1 MYSRTQR
8 IQEEKKQRLRYGI
21 RKFTGLGA
29 ASALLGVG
37 LLTSLSVHA
46 QTKTAEVRYDYV
58 TTEELTEAEKKAIF
72 TELPAQVTEDVTY
85 YLVYRK
91 AGSSILPQTGA
102 NTGVLAGAI
111 GAGLLLVGITVG
123 RKNQRLVRSAMTLTL
138 VGGSIVFTSV
148 SAVTVAQLAQYG
160 QTQTLTVGTALP
172 DGKISIAGYEFVGYL
187 EGQKQSSETSPALP
201 TGLID
206 KAEEIENLPVQST
219 QPADENKSDIPTE
232 PIPSED
238 KVTDTPTEPTP
249 SEDKVEEVPA
259 ESKPAE
265 KPVEETGGGRVIGTE
280 DKVISETEKPV
291 QPEIPAPVEKP
302 AVPGDTETTVTP
314 GEEQPVSPEL
324 PTNPAEPDRP
334 VDTVRT
340 DVEKQVTVI
349 KYETSYVK
357 DTSLPAGESK
367 VLTQGVDGKE
377 IVTTKV
383 TYTNNVET
391 AREIV
396 AVETIAPVTEVIA
409 YNDEVSKNRE
419 ELVESLATISF
430 ATERRANADLEVGS
444 ERVLVAGVNGQ
455 TQTLTKK
462 VYDSTDVL
470 ISEEVVS
477 TEVVAQPVTQVIEY
491 GTKPKAVVETTEE
504 TKVTE
509 LDYTVETR
517 QNPDLEKG
525 QTRTLTK
532 GRKGTLTQTYR
543 ITKTNGNETARE
555 LVKEER
561 VEPVNEIIEVGTKAV
576 VRYQIRQETSVIP
589 FTTETRQVDSLFE
602 GESRELVAGV
612 DGQQTQTYKDTYVDG
627 VKVASEMVG
636 QPEVIQ
642 PIKRIV
648 EVGTKKEKT
657 SQVLTETEVLAYT
670 SIKEE
675 DPNLP
680 EGETKIKVQ
689 GVNGERKVR
698 ITRVTNNRTG
708 QVREIREVISE
719 TAPIT
724 EVIAESPIEDGN
736 NSSKDTDGFK
746 GLDDPIKTLKIL
758 DIKKG
763 DIMFQN
769 ANVQFYAD
777 DARQFENKSYGDL
790 LSLSED
796 ERYRLAESTINASYL
811 SIRPYS
817 DESLFYMW
825 LGASDEVVSAFNT
838 GQFIDETKVNLYF
851 LEYVNA
857 DRKLLG
863 IQPLTYDPLLLSVA
877 STRSS
882 EMATYG
888 DSQYEGQPHT
898 RPDGSTWS
906 TALSIL
912 PDTYES
918 ASFAENA
925 QVYSVMS
932 NPYQLTSEQW
942 IAKKLFQGW
951 KTSPGH
957 YANMMDADFTRTA
970 VSVRLTTRYGSRST
984 YETNSMIGIEIL
996 S

>member
-1 MYSRTQR
+1 MVYSRTQR

-91 AGSSILPQTGA
+91 AGSSILPQTGES
-102 NTGVLAGAI
+102 TGVLAGAI

-123 RKNQRLVRSAMTLTL
+123 RKNQRMVRSAMTLTL
-138 VGGSIVFTSV
+138 VGGSLVFTSV

-160 QTQTLTVGTALP
+160 QAQTLTVGAALP

-187 EGQKQSSETSPALP
+187 EGKKQSSDTSPTLP
-201 TGLID
+201 TGSID
-206 KAEEIENLPVQST
+206 KAEENENLLVQPT
-219 QPADENKSDIPTE
+219 QPADKNKSDIPAEST
-232 PIPSED
+232 PSED
-238 KVTDTPTEPTP
+238 KATDASAEQKP

-265 KPVEETGGGRVIGTE
+265 KPVEETGGGQVIGTE

-302 AVPGDTETTVTP
+302 AVPGETETTVTP
-314 GEEQPVSPEL
+314 GEEKPISPEL
-324 PTNPAEPDRP
+324 PTNPEEPAQA

-340 DVEKQVTVI
+340 DIENQVTVI
-349 KYETSYVK
+349 KYGISYVK

-367 VLTQGVDGKE
+367 VLTQGVDGKQT
-377 IVTTKV
+377 VTTKV

-391 AREIV
+391 AREVV
-396 AVETIAPVTEVIA
+396 ATETIEPVTEVIA
-409 YNDEVSKNRE
+409 YNDEVAQNRE
-419 ELVESLATISF
+419 ELVESLTTISF

-455 TQTLTKK
+455 TKTLTKK
-462 VYDSTDVL
+462 VYDSTGAV

-477 TEVVAQPVTQVIEY
+477 TEVIAQPVTQVIEY
-491 GTKPKAVVETTEE
+491 GTKPKSIVETTEE

-576 VRYQIRQETSVIP
+576 VRYQTRQETSVIP

-648 EVGTKKEKT
+648 EVGIKKEET

-708 QVREIREVISE
+708 QVSETREVISE
-719 TAPIT
+719 TAPVN
-724 EVIAESPIEDGN
+724 EVLVVGTKPAST
-736 NSSKDTDGFK
+736 SL
-746 GLDDPIKTLKIL
+746 LDKKTLTL
-758 DIKKG
+758 DEFMSLTEEQQDAFIAKKG
-763 DIMFQN
+763 GVTGDSIRTGATKETFEKVETLINLDKLNAEFISLLNAARAAEGLSAVTYAGQGSDAQN
-769 ANVQFYAD
+769 AAT
-777 DARQFENKSYGDL
+777 ARAN
-790 LSLSED
+790 
-796 ERYRLAESTINASYL
+796 
-811 SIRPYS
+811 
-817 DESLFYMW
+817 
-825 LGASDEVVSAFNT
+825 
-838 GQFIDETKVNLYF
+838 
-851 LEYVNA
+851 
-857 DRKLLG
+857 
-863 IQPLTYDPLLLSVA
+863 
-877 STRSS
+877 
-882 EMATYG
+882 EMADHGSLRYQGTADG
-888 DSQYEGQPHT
+888 AHK
-898 RPDGSTWS
+898 RPDGSKWTTIY
-906 TALSIL
+906 TA
-912 PDTYES
+912 EQS
-918 ASFAENA
+918 ARQGWRGENA
-925 QVYSVMS
+925 LQLGAALGASKASDEARLANSLFSEWMRSAGHKAVMMKNLDNLQV
-932 NPYQLTSEQW
+932 
-942 IAKKLFQGW
+942 
-951 KTSPGH
+951 
-957 YANMMDADFTRTA
+957 A
-970 VSVRLTTRYGSRST
+970 VG
-984 YETNSMIGIEIL
+984 IGINDKAIESTFRNGVTVAML
-996 S
+996 ELVQPKP

>member
-1 MYSRTQR
+1 MVYSRTQR

-58 TTEELTEAEKKAIF
+58 TTEELTEVEKKAIF
-72 TELPAQVTEDVTY
+72 TELPAQVTEDVNY

-91 AGSSILPQTGA
+91 VGSSILPQTGES
-102 NTGVLAGAI
+102 TGVLAGAI

-138 VGGSIVFTSV
+138 VGGSLVFTSV

-160 QTQTLTVGTALP
+160 QTQTLTVGAALP

-187 EGQKQSSETSPALP
+187 EGKKQSSETSPTLP
-201 TGLID
+201 TGSID
-206 KAEEIENLPVQST
+206 KAEENENLPVQPT
-219 QPADENKSDIPTE
+219 QPVDENKSDIPAEST
-232 PIPSED
+232 PSED
-238 KVTDTPTEPTP
+238 KVTDASAEQKP
-249 SEDKVEEVPA
+249 SEDKVEEVPV

-265 KPVEETGGGRVIGTE
+265 KPVEETGSGQVIGTE
-280 DKVISETEKPV
+280 DKVISETGKPV

-302 AVPGDTETTVTP
+302 AVPGETETTVIP
-314 GEEQPVSPEL
+314 GEEKPVSPEL

-349 KYETSYVK
+349 KYGTSYVK

-367 VLTQGVDGKE
+367 VLTQGVDGKQT
-377 IVTTKV
+377 VTTKV

-396 AVETIAPVTEVIA
+396 VTETIEPVTEVIA

-419 ELVESLATISF
+419 ELIESLTTVSF

-455 TQTLTKK
+455 TKTLTKK
-462 VYDSTDVL
+462 VYDSTGAV

-477 TEVVAQPVTQVIEY
+477 TEVVTQPVTQVIEY
-491 GTKPKAVVETTEE
+491 GTKPKSVVETTEE

-576 VRYQIRQETSVIP
+576 VRYQTRQETSVIP

-648 EVGTKKEKT
+648 EVGIKKEET

-708 QVREIREVISE
+708 QVSENREVISE
-719 TAPIT
+719 TAPVNEVLVVGTKLASTSLLDKKTLTLDEFMSLT
-724 EVIAESPIEDGN
+724 EEQQDAFIAKKGTVPGTTIRTGAT
-736 NSSKDTDGFK
+736 KDTLEKVESLINLDKLNAEFVNLLNAARAAE
-746 GLDDPIKTLKIL
+746 GLSAVTYAGQGSDA
-758 DIKKG
+758 
-763 DIMFQN
+763 QN
-769 ANVQFYAD
+769 AAT
-777 DARQFENKSYGDL
+777 ARAN
-790 LSLSED
+790 
-796 ERYRLAESTINASYL
+796 
-811 SIRPYS
+811 
-817 DESLFYMW
+817 
-825 LGASDEVVSAFNT
+825 
-838 GQFIDETKVNLYF
+838 
-851 LEYVNA
+851 
-857 DRKLLG
+857 
-863 IQPLTYDPLLLSVA
+863 
-877 STRSS
+877 
-882 EMATYG
+882 EMADHGSLRYQGTIAG
-888 DSQYEGQPHT
+888 AHM
-898 RPDGSTWS
+898 RPDGSKWTTIYTAEQVARQAWRGENALQLGS
-906 TALSIL
+906 ALSAYSAIDESRIANSL
-912 PDTYES
+912 FTEWMNS
-918 ASFAENA
+918 ASHKAVMMKDLDNL
-925 QVYSVMS
+925 QV
-932 NPYQLTSEQW
+932 
-942 IAKKLFQGW
+942 
-951 KTSPGH
+951 
-957 YANMMDADFTRTA
+957 A
-970 VSVRLTTRYGSRST
+970 VGIGLNDKAIDTTFRNGVT
-984 YETNSMIGIEIL
+984 VAMLELVEPKP
-996 S
+996 

>member
-1 MYSRTQR
+1 MVYSRTQR

-72 TELPAQVTEDVTY
+72 TELPAQVTEDVNY

-91 AGSSILPQTGA
+91 VGSSILPQTGES
-102 NTGVLAGAI
+102 TGVLAGAI
-111 GAGLLLVGITVG
+111 GAGLLLVGVTVG
-123 RKNQRLVRSAMTLTL
+123 RKNQRMVRSAMTLTL
-138 VGGSIVFTSV
+138 VGGSLVFTSV

-160 QTQTLTVGTALP
+160 QAQTLTVGAALP

-187 EGQKQSSETSPALP
+187 EGKKQSSDTSPTLP
-201 TGLID
+201 TGSID
-206 KAEEIENLPVQST
+206 KAEENENLPVQPT
-219 QPADENKSDIPTE
+219 QPADKNKSDIPAE
-232 PIPSED
+232 S
-238 KVTDTPTEPTP
+238 TP
-249 SEDKVEEVPA
+249 SEDKATDASAEQKPSEDEVEEVPA

-265 KPVEETGGGRVIGTE
+265 KPVEETGGGQVIGTE

-291 QPEIPAPVEKP
+291 QPEIPVPVEKP
-302 AVPGDTETTVTP
+302 AVPGETETTVTP
-314 GEEQPVSPEL
+314 GEEKPVSPEL

-349 KYETSYVK
+349 KYGTSYVK
-357 DTSLPAGESK
+357 DTSLQAGESK
-367 VLTQGVDGKE
+367 VLTQGVDGKQT
-377 IVTTKV
+377 VTTKV

-396 AVETIAPVTEVIA
+396 ATETIEPVTEVIA

-419 ELVESLATISF
+419 ELVESLTTISF
-430 ATERRANADLEVGS
+430 ATERRANADMEVGS

-455 TQTLTKK
+455 TKTLTKK
-462 VYDSTDVL
+462 VYDSTGAV

-477 TEVVAQPVTQVIEY
+477 TEVIAQPVTQVIEY
-491 GTKPKAVVETTEE
+491 GTKPKSVVETTEE

-525 QTRTLTK
+525 QTRTLTE

-543 ITKTNGNETARE
+543 ITKTDGNETARE

-576 VRYQIRQETSVIP
+576 VRYQTRQETSVIP

-627 VKVASEMVG
+627 VKVGSEMVG

-648 EVGTKKEKT
+648 EVGTKKEET

-708 QVREIREVISE
+708 QVRETREVISE
-719 TAPIT
+719 TAPINEILVVGT
-724 EVIAESPIEDGN
+724 KPAST
-736 NSSKDTDGFK
+736 SL
-746 GLDDPIKTLKIL
+746 LDKKTLTL
-758 DIKKG
+758 DEFMSLTEEQQDAFIAKKG
-763 DIMFQN
+763 GVTGTSIRGGATKETFEKVETLINLDKLNAEFVRLLNEARAAEGLSAVTYAGQGSDAQN
-769 ANVQFYAD
+769 AATARANEMAD
-777 DARQFENKSYGDL
+777 HGSLRYQGTADGAHKRPDGSKWTTIYTAEQSARQGWRGENALQLGTA
-790 LSLSED
+790 LS
-796 ERYRLAESTINASYL
+796 ASK
-811 SIRPYS
+811 
-817 DESLFYMW
+817 
-825 LGASDEVVSAFNT
+825 ASDEVRVANSLFSEWMRSAGHKAVMMKNLDNLQVAVGIGLNDKAIETTFNQGVT
-838 GQFIDETKVNLYF
+838 VAM
-851 LEYVNA
+851 LELVEP
-857 DRKLLG
+857 K
-863 IQPLTYDPLLLSVA
+863 P
-877 STRSS
+877 
-882 EMATYG
+882 
-888 DSQYEGQPHT
+888 
-898 RPDGSTWS
+898 
-906 TALSIL
+906 
-912 PDTYES
+912 
-918 ASFAENA
+918 
-925 QVYSVMS
+925 
-932 NPYQLTSEQW
+932 
-942 IAKKLFQGW
+942 
-951 KTSPGH
+951 
-957 YANMMDADFTRTA
+957 
-970 VSVRLTTRYGSRST
+970 
-984 YETNSMIGIEIL
+984 
-996 S
+996 

>member
-1 MYSRTQR
+1 MVYSRTQR

-58 TTEELTEAEKKAIF
+58 TTEELTEAEKNAIF
-72 TELPAQVTEDVTY
+72 TELPAQVIEDVNY

-91 AGSSILPQTGA
+91 VGSSVLPQTGES
-102 NTGVLAGAI
+102 TGVLAGAI

-123 RKNQRLVRSAMTLTL
+123 RKNQRMVRSAMTLTL
-138 VGGSIVFTSV
+138 VGGSLVFTSV

-160 QTQTLTVGTALP
+160 QAQTLTVGAALP

-187 EGQKQSSETSPALP
+187 EGKKQSRETSSALP
-201 TGLID
+201 TGSID
-206 KAEEIENLPVQST
+206 KAEENENLLVQPT
-219 QPADENKSDIPTE
+219 QPADKNKSDIPAEST
-232 PIPSED
+232 PSED
-238 KVTDTPTEPTP
+238 KATDASAEQKP

-265 KPVEETGGGRVIGTE
+265 KPVEETGGGQVIGTE

-302 AVPGDTETTVTP
+302 AVPGETETTVTP
-314 GEEQPVSPEL
+314 GEEKPVSPEL

-349 KYETSYVK
+349 KYGTSYVK

-367 VLTQGVDGKE
+367 VLTQGVDGKQT
-377 IVTTKV
+377 VTTKV

-396 AVETIAPVTEVIA
+396 ATETIEPVTEVIA
-409 YNDEVSKNRE
+409 YNDEVSKNLE
-419 ELVESLATISF
+419 ELIESLATISF

-455 TQTLTKK
+455 TKTLTKK
-462 VYDSTDVL
+462 VYDSTGAV

-477 TEVVAQPVTQVIEY
+477 TEVIAQPVTQVIEY
-491 GTKPKAVVETTEE
+491 GTKPKSVVETTEE

-576 VRYQIRQETSVIP
+576 VRYQTRQETSVIP

-612 DGQQTQTYKDTYVDG
+612 DGQQIQTYKDTYVDG

-648 EVGTKKEKT
+648 EVGIKKEET

-708 QVREIREVISE
+708 QVSETREVISE
-719 TAPIT
+719 TAPVNEVLVVGTKPASTSLLDKKTLTLDEFMSLT
-724 EVIAESPIEDGN
+724 EEQQDAFIAKKGTVPGTTIRTGAT
-736 NSSKDTDGFK
+736 KDTLEKVEQLINLDKLNAEFVSLLNAARAAE
-746 GLDDPIKTLKIL
+746 GLSAVTYAGQGSDA
-758 DIKKG
+758 
-763 DIMFQN
+763 QN
-769 ANVQFYAD
+769 AAT
-777 DARQFENKSYGDL
+777 ARAN
-790 LSLSED
+790 
-796 ERYRLAESTINASYL
+796 
-811 SIRPYS
+811 
-817 DESLFYMW
+817 
-825 LGASDEVVSAFNT
+825 
-838 GQFIDETKVNLYF
+838 
-851 LEYVNA
+851 
-857 DRKLLG
+857 
-863 IQPLTYDPLLLSVA
+863 
-877 STRSS
+877 
-882 EMATYG
+882 EMADHGSLRYQGTADG
-888 DSQYEGQPHT
+888 AHK
-898 RPDGSTWS
+898 RPDGSKWTTIY
-906 TALSIL
+906 TAEQ
-912 PDTYES
+912 T
-918 ASFAENA
+918 ARQGWRGENA
-925 QVYSVMS
+925 LQMGSSLSAYSAINESRIANNLFTEWMNSAGHKAVMMKNLDNLQV
-932 NPYQLTSEQW
+932 
-942 IAKKLFQGW
+942 
-951 KTSPGH
+951 
-957 YANMMDADFTRTA
+957 A
-970 VSVRLTTRYGSRST
+970 VGIGLNDKAIETTFRNGVT
-984 YETNSMIGIEIL
+984 VAMLELVEPKP
-996 S
+996 

>member
-1 MYSRTQR
+1 MVYSRTQR

-58 TTEELTEAEKKAIF
+58 TTEELTEVEKKAIF
-72 TELPAQVTEDVTY
+72 TELPAQVTEDVNY

-91 AGSSILPQTGA
+91 VGSSILPQTGES
-102 NTGVLAGAI
+102 TGVLAGAI

-123 RKNQRLVRSAMTLTL
+123 RKNQRMVRSAMTLTL
-138 VGGSIVFTSV
+138 VGGSLVFTSV

-160 QTQTLTVGTALP
+160 QTQTLTVGAALP

-187 EGQKQSSETSPALP
+187 EGKKQSSETSPTLP
-201 TGLID
+201 TGSID
-206 KAEEIENLPVQST
+206 KAEENENLPVQPT
-219 QPADENKSDIPTE
+219 QPADENKSDISTESIPTE
-232 PIPSED
+232 D
-238 KVTDTPTEPTP
+238 KETDIPTESIP

-265 KPVEETGGGRVIGTE
+265 KPVEETGGGQVIGTE

-302 AVPGDTETTVTP
+302 AVPGETETTVTP
-314 GEEQPVSPEL
+314 GEENPVSPEL
-324 PTNPAEPDRP
+324 PTNPVEPERP

-349 KYETSYVK
+349 KYGTSYVK

-367 VLTQGVDGKE
+367 VLTQGVDGKQT
-377 IVTTKV
+377 VTTKV

-396 AVETIAPVTEVIA
+396 ATETIEPVTEVIA

-419 ELVESLATISF
+419 ELIESLSTISF

-455 TQTLTKK
+455 AKTLTKK
-462 VYDSTDVL
+462 VYDSTGAV
-470 ISEEVVS
+470 ISEEVVR
-477 TEVVAQPVTQVIEY
+477 TEVIAQPVTQVIEY
-491 GTKPKAVVETTEE
+491 GTKPKSVVETTEE

-576 VRYQIRQETSVIP
+576 VRYQTRQETSVIP

-627 VKVASEMVG
+627 AKVSSEMVG

-648 EVGTKKEKT
+648 EVGIKKEET

-708 QVREIREVISE
+708 QVSETREVISE
-719 TAPIT
+719 TAPVN
-724 EVIAESPIEDGN
+724 EVLVVGTKPASTN
-736 NSSKDTDGFK
+736 L
-746 GLDDPIKTLKIL
+746 LDRKTLTL
-758 DIKKG
+758 DEFMSLTEEEQDAFIAKKG
-763 DIMFQN
+763 HYVTGDDIRTG
-769 ANVQFYAD
+769 ATKET
-777 DARQFENKSYGDL
+777 FEKIEMLINLQKLNDEFVRL
-790 LSLSED
+790 LNQG
-796 ERYRLAESTINASYL
+796 RLAEGLSSVSYGGID
-811 SIRPYS
+811 S
-817 DESLFYMW
+817 
-825 LGASDEVVSAFNT
+825 VVQAAATQRAN
-838 GQFIDETKVNLYF
+838 
-851 LEYVNA
+851 
-857 DRKLLG
+857 
-863 IQPLTYDPLLLSVA
+863 
-877 STRSS
+877 
-882 EMATYG
+882 EMADHGSLRYQGEEKGAHYRPNGTYFPTVYTQEQRAQQG
-888 DSQYEGQPHT
+888 WRGENSDQLG
-898 RPDGSTWS
+898 
-906 TALSIL
+906 TALSASKASNEVYIANTL
-912 PDTYES
+912 FSTWMRSAGHKAVMMKDLNNLQVAVGIGLSDKAIES
-918 ASFAENA
+918 TFRNGVTVAMLELI
-925 QVYSVMS
+925 Q
-932 NPYQLTSEQW
+932 P
-942 IAKKLFQGW
+942 K
-951 KTSPGH
+951 P
-957 YANMMDADFTRTA
+957 
-970 VSVRLTTRYGSRST
+970 
-984 YETNSMIGIEIL
+984 
-996 S
+996 

>member
-1 MYSRTQR
+1 MVYSRTQR

-58 TTEELTEAEKKAIF
+58 TTEELTEVEKKAMF
-72 TELPAQVTEDVTY
+72 TELPAQVTEDVNY

-91 AGSSILPQTGA
+91 VGSSILPQTGES
-102 NTGVLAGAI
+102 TGVLAGAI

-138 VGGSIVFTSV
+138 VGGSLVFTSV

-160 QTQTLTVGTALP
+160 QTQTLTVGAALP

-187 EGQKQSSETSPALP
+187 EGKKQSSETSPTLP
-201 TGLID
+201 TGSID
-206 KAEEIENLPVQST
+206 KAEENENLPVQPT
-219 QPADENKSDIPTE
+219 QPVDENKSDIPAEST
-232 PIPSED
+232 PSED
-238 KVTDTPTEPTP
+238 KVTDASAEQKP
-249 SEDKVEEVPA
+249 SEDKVEEVPV

-265 KPVEETGGGRVIGTE
+265 KPVEETGSGQVIGTE
-280 DKVISETEKPV
+280 DKVISETGKPV

-302 AVPGDTETTVTP
+302 AVPGETETTVIP
-314 GEEQPVSPEL
+314 GEEKPVSPEL

-349 KYETSYVK
+349 KYGTSYVK

-367 VLTQGVDGKE
+367 VLTQGVDGKQT
-377 IVTTKV
+377 VTTKV

-396 AVETIAPVTEVIA
+396 ATETIEPVTEVIA

-419 ELVESLATISF
+419 ELIESLTTVSF

-455 TQTLTKK
+455 TKTLTKK
-462 VYDSTDVL
+462 VYDSTGAV

-477 TEVVAQPVTQVIEY
+477 TEVVTQPVTQVIEY
-491 GTKPKAVVETTEE
+491 GTKPKSVVETTEE

-576 VRYQIRQETSVIP
+576 VRYQTRQETSVIP

-648 EVGTKKEKT
+648 EVGIKKEET

-708 QVREIREVISE
+708 QVSENREVISE
-719 TAPIT
+719 TAPVNEVLVVGTKPASTSLLDKKTLTLDEFMSLT
-724 EVIAESPIEDGN
+724 EEQQDAFIAKKGTVPGTTIRTGAT
-736 NSSKDTDGFK
+736 KDTLEKVESLINLDKLNAEFVNLLNAARAAE
-746 GLDDPIKTLKIL
+746 GLSAVTYAGQGSDA
-758 DIKKG
+758 
-763 DIMFQN
+763 QN
-769 ANVQFYAD
+769 AAT
-777 DARQFENKSYGDL
+777 ARAN
-790 LSLSED
+790 
-796 ERYRLAESTINASYL
+796 
-811 SIRPYS
+811 
-817 DESLFYMW
+817 
-825 LGASDEVVSAFNT
+825 
-838 GQFIDETKVNLYF
+838 
-851 LEYVNA
+851 
-857 DRKLLG
+857 
-863 IQPLTYDPLLLSVA
+863 
-877 STRSS
+877 
-882 EMATYG
+882 EMADHGSLRYQGTIAG
-888 DSQYEGQPHT
+888 AHM
-898 RPDGSTWS
+898 RPDGSKWTTIYTAEQVARQGWRGENALQLGS
-906 TALSIL
+906 ALSAYSAIDESRIANSL
-912 PDTYES
+912 FTEWMNS
-918 ASFAENA
+918 ASHKAVMMKDLDNL
-925 QVYSVMS
+925 QV
-932 NPYQLTSEQW
+932 
-942 IAKKLFQGW
+942 
-951 KTSPGH
+951 
-957 YANMMDADFTRTA
+957 A
-970 VSVRLTTRYGSRST
+970 VGIGLNDKAIDTTFRNGVT
-984 YETNSMIGIEIL
+984 VAMLELVEPKP
-996 S
+996 

>member
-1 MYSRTQR
+1 MIYSRTQR

-58 TTEELTEAEKKAIF
+58 TTEELTESEKKAIF
-72 TELPAQVTEDVTY
+72 TELPAQVTEDATY

-91 AGSSILPQTGA
+91 AGTSMLPQTGE

-111 GAGLLLVGITVG
+111 GAGLLLVGITVD
-123 RKNQRLVRSAMTLTL
+123 RKNQRLVRSAMTLTM
-138 VGGSIVFTSV
+138 VGGSLVFTSV

-187 EGQKQSSETSPALP
+187 EGQKQSRETSPARP
-201 TGLID
+201 MGSID
-206 KAEEIENLPVQST
+206 KAEEIEKLPVQPT
-219 QPADENKSDIPTE
+219 QPVDENTSDIPTE

-238 KVTDTPTEPTP
+238 KVTDTPAEPTP

-265 KPVEETGGGRVIGTE
+265 KPVEETGGGQVIGRE
-280 DKVISETEKPV
+280 EKVISETEKPV

-302 AVPGDTETTVTP
+302 AVPGETETTVTP
-314 GEEQPVSPEL
+314 GEEKPISPEL
-324 PTNPAEPDRP
+324 PTNPEEPAQA

-349 KYETSYVK
+349 KYGTSYVK
-357 DTSLPAGESK
+357 DTSLQAGESK

-396 AVETIAPVTEVIA
+396 ATETIEPVTEVIA

-419 ELVESLATISF
+419 ELVESLTTISF

-455 TQTLTKK
+455 TKTLTKK
-462 VYDSTDVL
+462 VYDSTGAV

-477 TEVVAQPVTQVIEY
+477 TEVIAQPVTQVIEY
-491 GTKPKAVVETTEE
+491 GTKPKSVVETTEE

-525 QTRTLTK
+525 QTRTLTE

-561 VEPVNEIIEVGTKAV
+561 VEPVNEVIEVGTKAV
-576 VRYQIRQETSVIP
+576 VRYLTRQETSVIP
-589 FTTETRQVDSLFE
+589 FTTETRQVDNLFE

-648 EVGTKKEKT
+648 EVGIKKEET

-708 QVREIREVISE
+708 QVSETREVISE
-719 TAPIT
+719 TAPVN
-724 EVIAESPIEDGN
+724 EVLVVGTKPASESL
-736 NSSKDTDGFK
+736 
-746 GLDDPIKTLKIL
+746 LDKKTLTL
-758 DIKKG
+758 DEFMSLTEEQQDAFIAKKG
-763 DIMFQN
+763 GVSGTTIRGGATKETFEKVETLINLDKLNAEFVNLLNAARAAEGLSAVTYAGQGSDAQN
-769 ANVQFYAD
+769 AAT
-777 DARQFENKSYGDL
+777 ARAN
-790 LSLSED
+790 
-796 ERYRLAESTINASYL
+796 
-811 SIRPYS
+811 
-817 DESLFYMW
+817 
-825 LGASDEVVSAFNT
+825 
-838 GQFIDETKVNLYF
+838 
-851 LEYVNA
+851 
-857 DRKLLG
+857 
-863 IQPLTYDPLLLSVA
+863 
-877 STRSS
+877 
-882 EMATYG
+882 EMADHGSLRYQGTPDG
-888 DSQYEGQPHT
+888 AHK
-898 RPDGSTWS
+898 RPDGSKWTTIYTAEQSARQGWRGENALQLG
-906 TALSIL
+906 TALTARMAANETELASDL
-912 PDTYES
+912 FNEWMRS
-918 ASFAENA
+918 AGHKAVMMKNLDNL
-925 QVYSVMS
+925 QVAVGIGL
-932 NPYQLTSEQW
+932 NDKAIETT
-942 IAKKLFQGW
+942 FNQGVTVAMLELVEP
-951 KTSPGH
+951 KP
-957 YANMMDADFTRTA
+957 
-970 VSVRLTTRYGSRST
+970 
-984 YETNSMIGIEIL
+984 
-996 S
+996 

>member
-1 MYSRTQR
+1 MVYSRTQR
-8 IQEEKKQRLRYGI
+8 IQEEKNQRLRYGI

-72 TELPAQVTEDVTY
+72 TELPAQVTEDVNY

-91 AGSSILPQTGA
+91 VGSSILPQTGES
-102 NTGVLAGAI
+102 TGVLAGAI

-123 RKNQRLVRSAMTLTL
+123 RKNQRMVRSAMTLTL
-138 VGGSIVFTSV
+138 VGGSLVFTSV

-160 QTQTLTVGTALP
+160 QAQTLTVGAALP

-187 EGQKQSSETSPALP
+187 EGKKQSSDTSPTLP
-201 TGLID
+201 TGSID
-206 KAEEIENLPVQST
+206 KAEENENLLVQPT
-219 QPADENKSDIPTE
+219 QPADKNKSDIPAEST
-232 PIPSED
+232 PSED
-238 KVTDTPTEPTP
+238 KATDASAEQKP

-265 KPVEETGGGRVIGTE
+265 KPVEETGGGQVIGTE
-280 DKVISETEKPV
+280 DKVISETEKSV
-291 QPEIPAPVEKP
+291 QPEIPASVEKP
-302 AVPGDTETTVTP
+302 AVPGETETTVTP
-314 GEEQPVSPEL
+314 GEEKPVSPEL

-349 KYETSYVK
+349 KYGTSYVK

-367 VLTQGVDGKE
+367 VLTQGVDGKQT
-377 IVTTKV
+377 VTTKV

-396 AVETIAPVTEVIA
+396 ATETIEPVTEVIA

-419 ELVESLATISF
+419 ELIESLATISF
-430 ATERRANADLEVGS
+430 ATERRGNADLEVGS

-455 TQTLTKK
+455 TKTLTKK
-462 VYDSTDVL
+462 VYDSTGAV

-477 TEVVAQPVTQVIEY
+477 TEVIAQPVTQVIEY
-491 GTKPKAVVETTEE
+491 GTKPKSVVETTEE

-543 ITKTNGNETARE
+543 ITKTDGNETARE

-576 VRYQIRQETSVIP
+576 VRYQTRQETSVIP

-648 EVGTKKEKT
+648 EVGIKKEET

-708 QVREIREVISE
+708 QVSETREVISE
-719 TAPIT
+719 TAPVNEVLVVGTKPASTSILDKKTLTLDEFMSLT
-724 EVIAESPIEDGN
+724 EEQQDAFIAKKGTVPGTTIRTGAT
-736 NSSKDTDGFK
+736 KDTLEKVEQLINLDKLNAEFVSLLNAARAAE
-746 GLDDPIKTLKIL
+746 GLSAVTYAGQGSDA
-758 DIKKG
+758 
-763 DIMFQN
+763 QN
-769 ANVQFYAD
+769 AAT
-777 DARQFENKSYGDL
+777 ARAN
-790 LSLSED
+790 
-796 ERYRLAESTINASYL
+796 
-811 SIRPYS
+811 
-817 DESLFYMW
+817 
-825 LGASDEVVSAFNT
+825 
-838 GQFIDETKVNLYF
+838 
-851 LEYVNA
+851 
-857 DRKLLG
+857 
-863 IQPLTYDPLLLSVA
+863 
-877 STRSS
+877 
-882 EMATYG
+882 EMADHGSLRYQGTADG
-888 DSQYEGQPHT
+888 AHK
-898 RPDGSTWS
+898 RPDGSKWTTIY
-906 TALSIL
+906 TAEQ
-912 PDTYES
+912 T
-918 ASFAENA
+918 ARQGWRGENA
-925 QVYSVMS
+925 LQMGSSLSAYSAINESRIANNLFTEWMNSAGHKAVMMKNLDNLQV
-932 NPYQLTSEQW
+932 
-942 IAKKLFQGW
+942 
-951 KTSPGH
+951 
-957 YANMMDADFTRTA
+957 A
-970 VSVRLTTRYGSRST
+970 VGIGLNDKAIETTFRNGVT
-984 YETNSMIGIEIL
+984 VAMLELVEPKP
-996 S
+996 

>member
-1 MYSRTQR
+1 MVYSRTQR

-58 TTEELTEAEKKAIF
+58 TTEELTEVEKKAIF
-72 TELPAQVTEDVTY
+72 TELPAQVTEDVNY

-91 AGSSILPQTGA
+91 VGSSILPQTGES
-102 NTGVLAGAI
+102 TGVLAGAI

-138 VGGSIVFTSV
+138 VGGSLVFTSV

-160 QTQTLTVGTALP
+160 QTQTLTVGAALP

-187 EGQKQSSETSPALP
+187 EGKKQSSETSPTLP
-201 TGLID
+201 TGSID
-206 KAEEIENLPVQST
+206 KAEENENLPVQPT
-219 QPADENKSDIPTE
+219 QPVDENKSDIPAEST
-232 PIPSED
+232 PSED
-238 KVTDTPTEPTP
+238 KVTDASAEQKP
-249 SEDKVEEVPA
+249 SEDEVKEVPV

-265 KPVEETGGGRVIGTE
+265 KPVEETGGGQVIGTE

-302 AVPGDTETTVTP
+302 AVPGDTATTVTP
-314 GEEQPVSPEL
+314 GKEQPVSPEL

-349 KYETSYVK
+349 KYGTSYVK

-383 TYTNNVET
+383 TYTNSVET

-396 AVETIAPVTEVIA
+396 ATETIAPVTEVIA

-419 ELVESLATISF
+419 ELIESLTTVSF

-455 TQTLTKK
+455 TKTLTKK
-462 VYDSTDVL
+462 VYDSTGAV

-477 TEVVAQPVTQVIEY
+477 TEVVTQPVTQVIEY
-491 GTKPKAVVETTEE
+491 GTKPKSVVETTEE

-576 VRYQIRQETSVIP
+576 VRYQTRQETSVIP

-648 EVGTKKEKT
+648 EVGIKKEET

-708 QVREIREVISE
+708 QVSENREVISE
-719 TAPIT
+719 TAPVN
-724 EVIAESPIEDGN
+724 EVLVVGTKPASD
-736 NSSKDTDGFK
+736 SL
-746 GLDDPIKTLKIL
+746 LDKKTLTL
-758 DIKKG
+758 DEFMSLTEEQQDAFIAKKG
-763 DIMFQN
+763 TVPGTTIRTGATKETFEKVEQLINLDKLN
-769 ANVQFYAD
+769 AEF
-777 DARQFENKSYGDL
+777 
-790 LSLSED
+790 
-796 ERYRLAESTINASYL
+796 
-811 SIRPYS
+811 
-817 DESLFYMW
+817 
-825 LGASDEVVSAFNT
+825 
-838 GQFIDETKVNLYF
+838 VNL
-851 LEYVNA
+851 LNA
-857 DRKLLG
+857 ARAAEGLSAV
-863 IQPLTYDPLLLSVA
+863 TYAGQGSDVQSA
-877 STRSS
+877 ATARAN
-882 EMATYG
+882 EMADHGSLRYQGTPDG
-888 DSQYEGQPHT
+888 AHK
-898 RPDGSTWS
+898 RPDGSNWTTIYTAEQTSQQGWRGENALQLGS
-906 TALSIL
+906 ALSAYSAI
-912 PDTYES
+912 DES
-918 ASFAENA
+918 SIANSLFNEWMNSSGHKAVMMKNLDNL
-925 QVYSVMS
+925 QVAVGIGLNDKAIETTFRNGVTVAMLELIQ
-932 NPYQLTSEQW
+932 PKPQ
-942 IAKKLFQGW
+942 K
-951 KTSPGH
+951 
-957 YANMMDADFTRTA
+957 NM
-970 VSVRLTTRYGSRST
+970 L
-984 YETNSMIGIEIL
+984 NK
-996 S
+996 

>member
-1 MYSRTQR
+1 MVYSRTQR

-58 TTEELTEAEKKAIF
+58 TTEELTEAEKNAIF
-72 TELPAQVTEDVTY
+72 TELPAQVTEDVNY

-91 AGSSILPQTGA
+91 VGSSILPQTGES
-102 NTGVLAGAI
+102 TGVLAGAI

-138 VGGSIVFTSV
+138 VGGSLVFTSV

-160 QTQTLTVGTALP
+160 QAQTLTVGAALP

-187 EGQKQSSETSPALP
+187 EGKKQSRETSSALP
-201 TGLID
+201 MGSID
-206 KAEEIENLPVQST
+206 KAEENENLLVQPT
-219 QPADENKSDIPTE
+219 QPADENKSDIPAEST
-232 PIPSED
+232 PSED
-238 KVTDTPTEPTP
+238 KVTDASAEQKP

-265 KPVEETGGGRVIGTE
+265 KPVEETGGGQVIGTE

-302 AVPGDTETTVTP
+302 AVPGETETTVTP
-314 GEEQPVSPEL
+314 GEEKPVSPEL

-349 KYETSYVK
+349 KYGTSYVK

-367 VLTQGVDGKE
+367 VLTQGVDGKQT
-377 IVTTKV
+377 VTTKV

-396 AVETIAPVTEVIA
+396 ATEIIEPVTEVIA

-419 ELVESLATISF
+419 ELVESLTTISF

-455 TQTLTKK
+455 TKTLTKK
-462 VYDSTDVL
+462 VYDYTGTV

-477 TEVVAQPVTQVIEY
+477 TEVITQPVTQVIEY
-491 GTKPKAVVETTEE
+491 GTKPKSVVETTEE

-561 VEPVNEIIEVGTKAV
+561 VEPINEIIEVGTKAV
-576 VRYQIRQETSVIP
+576 VRYQTRQETSVIP

-648 EVGTKKEKT
+648 EVGIKKEET

-675 DPNLP
+675 DPKLS

-708 QVREIREVISE
+708 QVSETREVISE
-719 TAPIT
+719 TAPVN
-724 EVIAESPIEDGN
+724 EVLVVGTKPAST
-736 NSSKDTDGFK
+736 SL
-746 GLDDPIKTLKIL
+746 LDKKTLTL
-758 DIKKG
+758 DEFMSLTEEQQDAFIAKKG
-763 DIMFQN
+763 GVTGTSIRGGATKETFEKVETLINLDKLNAEFVRLLNAARAAEGLSAVTYAGQGSDAQN
-769 ANVQFYAD
+769 AAT
-777 DARQFENKSYGDL
+777 ARAN
-790 LSLSED
+790 
-796 ERYRLAESTINASYL
+796 
-811 SIRPYS
+811 
-817 DESLFYMW
+817 
-825 LGASDEVVSAFNT
+825 
-838 GQFIDETKVNLYF
+838 
-851 LEYVNA
+851 
-857 DRKLLG
+857 
-863 IQPLTYDPLLLSVA
+863 
-877 STRSS
+877 
-882 EMATYG
+882 EMADHGSLRYQG
-888 DSQYEGQPHT
+888 VLAGAHK
-898 RPDGSTWS
+898 RPDGSHWTTIYTAEQTARQGWRGENALQFG
-906 TALSIL
+906 TALTARMAANETELASDL
-912 PDTYES
+912 FDEWMRS
-918 ASFAENA
+918 AGHKAVMMKNLDNL
-925 QVYSVMS
+925 QVAVGIGL
-932 NPYQLTSEQW
+932 NDKAIETT
-942 IAKKLFQGW
+942 FNQGVTVAMLELVEP
-951 KTSPGH
+951 KP
-957 YANMMDADFTRTA
+957 
-970 VSVRLTTRYGSRST
+970 
-984 YETNSMIGIEIL
+984 
-996 S
+996 

>member
-1 MYSRTQR
+1 MVYSRTQR
-8 IQEEKKQRLRYGI
+8 IQEEKNQRLRYGI

-46 QTKTAEVRYDYV
+46 QTKMAEVRYDYV

-72 TELPAQVTEDVTY
+72 TELPAQVTEDVNY

-91 AGSSILPQTGA
+91 VGSSILPQTGES
-102 NTGVLAGAI
+102 TGVLAGAI

-123 RKNQRLVRSAMTLTL
+123 RKNQRMVRSAMTLTL
-138 VGGSIVFTSV
+138 VGGSLVFTSV

-160 QTQTLTVGTALP
+160 QTQTLTVGSALP

-187 EGQKQSSETSPALP
+187 EGKKQSSDTSPTLP
-201 TGLID
+201 TGSID
-206 KAEEIENLPVQST
+206 KAEENENLLVQPT

-232 PIPSED
+232 SIPSED
-238 KVTDTPTEPTP
+238 KVTDSPAESTP
-249 SEDKVEEVPA
+249 SEDKVTDASA
-259 ESKPAE
+259 EQKPS
-265 KPVEETGGGRVIGTE
+265 E

-302 AVPGDTETTVTP
+302 AVPGETETTVTP
-314 GEEQPVSPEL
+314 GEEKPVSPEL

-349 KYETSYVK
+349 KYGTSYVK

-396 AVETIAPVTEVIA
+396 ATETIEPVTEVIA

-419 ELVESLATISF
+419 ELVESLTTISF

-455 TQTLTKK
+455 TKTLTKK
-462 VYDSTDVL
+462 VYDSTGAV

-477 TEVVAQPVTQVIEY
+477 TEVIAQPVTQVIEY
-491 GTKPKAVVETTEE
+491 GTKPKSVVETTEE

-576 VRYQIRQETSVIP
+576 VRYQTRQETSVIP

-612 DGQQTQTYKDTYVDG
+612 DGQQIQTYKDTYVDG

-648 EVGTKKEKT
+648 EVGIKKEET

-708 QVREIREVISE
+708 QVSETREVISE
-719 TAPIT
+719 TAPVNEVLVVGTKPASTSLLDKKTLTLDEFMSLT
-724 EVIAESPIEDGN
+724 EEQQDAFIAKKGTVPGTTIRTGAT
-736 NSSKDTDGFK
+736 KDTLEKVEQLINLDKLNAEFVSLLNAARAAE
-746 GLDDPIKTLKIL
+746 GLSAVTYAGQGSDA
-758 DIKKG
+758 
-763 DIMFQN
+763 QN
-769 ANVQFYAD
+769 AAT
-777 DARQFENKSYGDL
+777 ARAN
-790 LSLSED
+790 
-796 ERYRLAESTINASYL
+796 
-811 SIRPYS
+811 
-817 DESLFYMW
+817 
-825 LGASDEVVSAFNT
+825 
-838 GQFIDETKVNLYF
+838 
-851 LEYVNA
+851 
-857 DRKLLG
+857 
-863 IQPLTYDPLLLSVA
+863 
-877 STRSS
+877 
-882 EMATYG
+882 EMADHGSLRYQGTADG
-888 DSQYEGQPHT
+888 AHK
-898 RPDGSTWS
+898 RPDGSKWTTIYTAEQTARQGWRGENALQMGA
-906 TALSIL
+906 ALSA
-912 PDTYES
+912 YS
-918 ASFAENA
+918 AIDEIDIANGLFTEWMNSAGHKAVMMKNLDNL
-925 QVYSVMS
+925 QV
-932 NPYQLTSEQW
+932 
-942 IAKKLFQGW
+942 
-951 KTSPGH
+951 
-957 YANMMDADFTRTA
+957 A
-970 VSVRLTTRYGSRST
+970 VGIGLNDKAIETTFRNGVT
-984 YETNSMIGIEIL
+984 VAMLELVEPKP
-996 S
+996 

>member
-1 MYSRTQR
+1 MVYSRTQR

-72 TELPAQVTEDVTY
+72 TELPAQVTEDVNY

-91 AGSSILPQTGA
+91 VGSSILPQTGES
-102 NTGVLAGAI
+102 TGVLAGAI

-138 VGGSIVFTSV
+138 VGGSLVFTSV

-160 QTQTLTVGTALP
+160 QTQTLTVGSALP

-187 EGQKQSSETSPALP
+187 EGKKQSSETSPTLP
-201 TGLID
+201 TGSID
-206 KAEEIENLPVQST
+206 KAEENENLLVQPT
-219 QPADENKSDIPTE
+219 QPADENKSDIPAEST
-232 PIPSED
+232 PSED
-238 KVTDTPTEPTP
+238 KVTDASAEQKP

-265 KPVEETGGGRVIGTE
+265 KTVEETGGGQVIGTE

-302 AVPGDTETTVTP
+302 AVPGETETTVTP
-314 GEEQPVSPEL
+314 GEEKPVSPEL

-340 DVEKQVTVI
+340 DVENQVTVI
-349 KYETSYVK
+349 KYGTSYVK
-357 DTSLPAGESK
+357 DTSLQAGESK

-396 AVETIAPVTEVIA
+396 ATETIEPVTEVIA

-419 ELVESLATISF
+419 ELVESLTTISF

-455 TQTLTKK
+455 TKTLTKK
-462 VYDSTDVL
+462 VYDSTGTV

-477 TEVVAQPVTQVIEY
+477 TEVITQPVTQVIEY
-491 GTKPKAVVETTEE
+491 GTKPKSVVETTEE

-543 ITKTNGNETARE
+543 ITKTDGNETARE

-576 VRYQIRQETSVIP
+576 VRYQTRQETSVIP

-648 EVGTKKEKT
+648 EVGIKKEET

-675 DPNLP
+675 DPNFP

-708 QVREIREVISE
+708 QVSETREVISE
-719 TAPIT
+719 TAPVN
-724 EVIAESPIEDGN
+724 EVLVVGTKPAST
-736 NSSKDTDGFK
+736 SL
-746 GLDDPIKTLKIL
+746 LDKKTLTL
-758 DIKKG
+758 DEFMSLTEEQQDAFIAKKG
-763 DIMFQN
+763 GVTGTSIRGGATKETFEKVETLINLDKLNAEFVRLLNAARAAEGLSAVTYAGQGSDAQN
-769 ANVQFYAD
+769 AAT
-777 DARQFENKSYGDL
+777 ARAN
-790 LSLSED
+790 
-796 ERYRLAESTINASYL
+796 
-811 SIRPYS
+811 
-817 DESLFYMW
+817 
-825 LGASDEVVSAFNT
+825 
-838 GQFIDETKVNLYF
+838 
-851 LEYVNA
+851 
-857 DRKLLG
+857 
-863 IQPLTYDPLLLSVA
+863 
-877 STRSS
+877 
-882 EMATYG
+882 EMADHGSLRYQG
-888 DSQYEGQPHT
+888 VPAGAHK
-898 RPDGSTWS
+898 RPDGSHWTTIYTAEQTARQGWRGENALQMGA
-906 TALSIL
+906 ALSA
-912 PDTYES
+912 YS
-918 ASFAENA
+918 AIDEIDIANGLFTEWMNSAGHKAVMMKNLDNL
-925 QVYSVMS
+925 QV
-932 NPYQLTSEQW
+932 
-942 IAKKLFQGW
+942 
-951 KTSPGH
+951 
-957 YANMMDADFTRTA
+957 A
-970 VSVRLTTRYGSRST
+970 VGIGLNDKAIETTFRNGVT
-984 YETNSMIGIEIL
+984 VAMLELVEPKP
-996 S
+996 

>member
-1 MYSRTQR
+1 MVYSRTQR

-72 TELPAQVTEDVTY
+72 TELPAQVTEDVNY

-91 AGSSILPQTGA
+91 VGSSILPQTGES
-102 NTGVLAGAI
+102 TGVLAGAI
-111 GAGLLLVGITVG
+111 GAGLLLVGVTVG
-123 RKNQRLVRSAMTLTL
+123 RKNQRMVRSAMTLTL
-138 VGGSIVFTSV
+138 VGGSLVFTSV

-160 QTQTLTVGTALP
+160 QAQTLTVGAALP

-187 EGQKQSSETSPALP
+187 EGKKQSSDTSPTLP
-201 TGLID
+201 TGSID
-206 KAEEIENLPVQST
+206 KAEENENLPVQPT

-232 PIPSED
+232 SIPSEDKVTDSPAESTPSED
-238 KVTDTPTEPTP
+238 KVTDTPAEQKP
-249 SEDKVEEVPA
+249 SEDEIEEVPA
-259 ESKPAE
+259 ESEPAE
-265 KPVEETGGGRVIGTE
+265 KPVEETGGGQVIGTE

-302 AVPGDTETTVTP
+302 AVPGETETTVTP
-314 GEEQPVSPEL
+314 GEEKPVSPEL

-349 KYETSYVK
+349 KYGTSYVK
-357 DTSLPAGESK
+357 DTSLQAGESK

-396 AVETIAPVTEVIA
+396 ATETIEPVTEVIA

-419 ELVESLATISF
+419 ELVESLTTISF
-430 ATERRANADLEVGS
+430 ATERRGNADLEVGS

-455 TQTLTKK
+455 TKTLTKK
-462 VYDSTDVL
+462 VYDSTGTV

-477 TEVVAQPVTQVIEY
+477 TEVITQPVTQVIEY
-491 GTKPKAVVETTEE
+491 GTKPKSVVETTEE

-543 ITKTNGNETARE
+543 ITKTDGNETARE

-576 VRYQIRQETSVIP
+576 VRYQTRQETSVIP

-648 EVGTKKEKT
+648 EVGIKKEET

-708 QVREIREVISE
+708 QVSETREVISE
-719 TAPIT
+719 TAPVNEVLVVGTKPASTSLLDKKTLTLDEFMSLT
-724 EVIAESPIEDGN
+724 EEQQDAFIAKKGGVTGTSIRGGATKETFEKVETLINLDKLNAEFVRLLNAARAAEGLSAVTYAGQGSDAQNAATARANEMADHGSLRYQGTEDG
-736 NSSKDTDGFK
+736 KHK
-746 GLDDPIKTLKIL
+746 
-758 DIKKG
+758 
-763 DIMFQN
+763 
-769 ANVQFYAD
+769 
-777 DARQFENKSYGDL
+777 
-790 LSLSED
+790 
-796 ERYRLAESTINASYL
+796 
-811 SIRPYS
+811 
-817 DESLFYMW
+817 
-825 LGASDEVVSAFNT
+825 
-838 GQFIDETKVNLYF
+838 
-851 LEYVNA
+851 
-857 DRKLLG
+857 
-863 IQPLTYDPLLLSVA
+863 
-877 STRSS
+877 
-882 EMATYG
+882 
-888 DSQYEGQPHT
+888 
-898 RPDGSTWS
+898 RPDGSHWTTIYTAEQTARQGWRGENALQLG
-906 TALSIL
+906 TALSASKASDEIRVANSL
-912 PDTYES
+912 FDEWMRS
-918 ASFAENA
+918 AGHKAVMMKNLDNL
-925 QVYSVMS
+925 QVAVGIGL
-932 NPYQLTSEQW
+932 NDKAIETT
-942 IAKKLFQGW
+942 FNQGVTVAMLELVEP
-951 KTSPGH
+951 KP
-957 YANMMDADFTRTA
+957 
-970 VSVRLTTRYGSRST
+970 
-984 YETNSMIGIEIL
+984 
-996 S
+996 

>member
-1 MYSRTQR
+1 MVYSRTQR

-46 QTKTAEVRYDYV
+46 QTKTAEVCYDYV

-72 TELPAQVTEDVTY
+72 TELPAQVTEDVNY

-91 AGSSILPQTGA
+91 VGSSILPQTGES
-102 NTGVLAGAI
+102 TGVLAGAI

-123 RKNQRLVRSAMTLTL
+123 RKNQRMVRSAMTLTL
-138 VGGSIVFTSV
+138 VGGSLVFTSV

-160 QTQTLTVGTALP
+160 QTQTLTVGSALP

-187 EGQKQSSETSPALP
+187 EGKKQSRETSSALP
-201 TGLID
+201 MGSID
-206 KAEEIENLPVQST
+206 KAEENENLLVQPT
-219 QPADENKSDIPTE
+219 QPVDENKSDIAAEST
-232 PIPSED
+232 PSEE
-238 KVTDTPTEPTP
+238 KVTDIPTESIP

-265 KPVEETGGGRVIGTE
+265 KPVEETGGGQVIGTE

-302 AVPGDTETTVTP
+302 AVPGETETTVTP
-314 GEEQPVSPEL
+314 GEEKPVSPEL

-349 KYETSYVK
+349 KYGTSYVK

-396 AVETIAPVTEVIA
+396 ATETIEPVTEVIA

-419 ELVESLATISF
+419 ELVESLTTISF
-430 ATERRANADLEVGS
+430 ATERRGNADLEVGS

-455 TQTLTKK
+455 TKTLTKK
-462 VYDSTDVL
+462 VYDSTGAV

-477 TEVVAQPVTQVIEY
+477 TEVIAQPVTQVIEY
-491 GTKPKAVVETTEE
+491 GTKPKSVVETTEE

-576 VRYQIRQETSVIP
+576 VRYQTRQETSVIP

-612 DGQQTQTYKDTYVDG
+612 DGQQTQAYKDTYVDG

-648 EVGTKKEKT
+648 EVGIKKEET

-708 QVREIREVISE
+708 QVSETREVISE
-719 TAPIT
+719 TAPVN
-724 EVIAESPIEDGN
+724 EVLVVGTKPAST
-736 NSSKDTDGFK
+736 SL
-746 GLDDPIKTLKIL
+746 LDKKTLTL
-758 DIKKG
+758 DEFMSLTEEQQDAFIAKKG
-763 DIMFQN
+763 GVTGTSIRGGATKETFEKVETLINLDKLNAEFVRLLNAARAAEGLSAVTYAGQGSDAQN
-769 ANVQFYAD
+769 AAT
-777 DARQFENKSYGDL
+777 ARAN
-790 LSLSED
+790 
-796 ERYRLAESTINASYL
+796 
-811 SIRPYS
+811 
-817 DESLFYMW
+817 
-825 LGASDEVVSAFNT
+825 
-838 GQFIDETKVNLYF
+838 
-851 LEYVNA
+851 
-857 DRKLLG
+857 
-863 IQPLTYDPLLLSVA
+863 
-877 STRSS
+877 
-882 EMATYG
+882 EMADHGSLRYQG
-888 DSQYEGQPHT
+888 VPAGAHK
-898 RPDGSTWS
+898 RPDGSHWTTIYTAEQTARQGWRGENALQFG
-906 TALSIL
+906 TALTARMAANETELASDL
-912 PDTYES
+912 FDEWMRS
-918 ASFAENA
+918 AGHKAVMMKNLDDL
-925 QVYSVMS
+925 QVAVGIGL
-932 NPYQLTSEQW
+932 NDKAIETT
-942 IAKKLFQGW
+942 FNQGVTVAMLELVEP
-951 KTSPGH
+951 KP
-957 YANMMDADFTRTA
+957 
-970 VSVRLTTRYGSRST
+970 
-984 YETNSMIGIEIL
+984 
-996 S
+996 

>member
-1 MYSRTQR
+1 MVYSRTQR

-58 TTEELTEAEKKAIF
+58 TTEELTEVEKKAIF
-72 TELPAQVTEDVTY
+72 TELPAQVTEDVNY

-91 AGSSILPQTGA
+91 VGSSILPQTGES
-102 NTGVLAGAI
+102 TGVLAGAI

-138 VGGSIVFTSV
+138 VGGSLVFTSV

-160 QTQTLTVGTALP
+160 QTQTLTVGAALP

-187 EGQKQSSETSPALP
+187 EGKKQSSETSPTLP
-201 TGLID
+201 TGSID
-206 KAEEIENLPVQST
+206 KAEENENLPVQPT
-219 QPADENKSDIPTE
+219 QPVDENKSDIPAEST
-232 PIPSED
+232 PSED
-238 KVTDTPTEPTP
+238 KVTDASAEQKP
-249 SEDKVEEVPA
+249 SEDKVEEVPV

-265 KPVEETGGGRVIGTE
+265 KPVEETGSGQVIGTE

-302 AVPGDTETTVTP
+302 AVPGETETTVIP
-314 GEEQPVSPEL
+314 GEEKPVSSEL

-349 KYETSYVK
+349 KYGTSYVK

-367 VLTQGVDGKE
+367 VLTQGVDGKQT
-377 IVTTKV
+377 VTTKV

-396 AVETIAPVTEVIA
+396 ATETIEPVTEVIA

-419 ELVESLATISF
+419 ELIESLTTVSF

-455 TQTLTKK
+455 TKTLTKK
-462 VYDSTDVL
+462 VYDSTGAV
-470 ISEEVVS
+470 ISDEVVS
-477 TEVVAQPVTQVIEY
+477 TEVIAQPVTQVIEY

-517 QNPDLEKG
+517 QNSDLEKG
-525 QTRTLTK
+525 QTRTLTE
-532 GRKGTLTQTYR
+532 GRKGTLAQTYR

-576 VRYQIRQETSVIP
+576 VRYQTRQETSVIP

-648 EVGTKKEKT
+648 EVGIKKEET

-708 QVREIREVISE
+708 QVSETREVISE
-719 TAPIT
+719 TAPVNEVLVVGTKPASTSLLDKKTLTLDEFMSLT
-724 EVIAESPIEDGN
+724 EEQQDAFIAKKGTVPGTTIRTGAT
-736 NSSKDTDGFK
+736 KDTLEKVESLINLDKLNAEFVNLLNAARAAE
-746 GLDDPIKTLKIL
+746 GLSAVTYAGQGSDA
-758 DIKKG
+758 
-763 DIMFQN
+763 QN
-769 ANVQFYAD
+769 AA
-777 DARQFENKSYGDL
+777 
-790 LSLSED
+790 
-796 ERYRLAESTINASYL
+796 T
-811 SIRPYS
+811 
-817 DESLFYMW
+817 
-825 LGASDEVVSAFNT
+825 
-838 GQFIDETKVNLYF
+838 
-851 LEYVNA
+851 
-857 DRKLLG
+857 
-863 IQPLTYDPLLLSVA
+863 
-877 STRSS
+877 TRAN
-882 EMATYG
+882 EMADHGSLRYQGTADG
-888 DSQYEGQPHT
+888 AHK
-898 RPDGSTWS
+898 RPDGSKWTTVYTAEQTARQGWRGENALQLG
-906 TALSIL
+906 TALSASKASDEIRVANSL
-912 PDTYES
+912 FDEWMRS
-918 ASFAENA
+918 AGHKAVMMKNMDNLQVAVGIGLNDKAIENTFRDGVTVA
-925 QVYSVMS
+925 MLELVE
-932 NPYQLTSEQW
+932 P
-942 IAKKLFQGW
+942 K
-951 KTSPGH
+951 P
-957 YANMMDADFTRTA
+957 
-970 VSVRLTTRYGSRST
+970 
-984 YETNSMIGIEIL
+984 
-996 S
+996 

>member
-1 MYSRTQR
+1 MVYSRTQR

-72 TELPAQVTEDVTY
+72 TELPAQVTEDVNY

-91 AGSSILPQTGA
+91 VGSSILPQTGES
-102 NTGVLAGAI
+102 TGVLAGAI

-123 RKNQRLVRSAMTLTL
+123 RKNQRMVRSAMTLTL
-138 VGGSIVFTSV
+138 VGGSLVFTSV

-160 QTQTLTVGTALP
+160 QTQTLTVGSALP

-187 EGQKQSSETSPALP
+187 EGKKQSSETSPALP
-201 TGLID
+201 TGSID
-206 KAEEIENLPVQST
+206 KAEEIENLPVQPT
-219 QPADENKSDIPTE
+219 QPVDENTSDIPTE
-232 PIPSED
+232 PIPSEE
-238 KVTDTPTEPTP
+238 KVTDTPTEQKS

-265 KPVEETGGGRVIGTE
+265 KPVEETGGGQVIGRE
-280 DKVISETEKPV
+280 EKVISEMEKPV
-291 QPEIPAPVEKP
+291 QPEIPVSVEKP
-302 AVPGDTETTVTP
+302 AVPGETETTVTP
-314 GEEQPVSPEL
+314 GEEKPISPEL

-349 KYETSYVK
+349 KYGTSYVK

-396 AVETIAPVTEVIA
+396 ATETIAPVTEVIA

-455 TQTLTKK
+455 TKTITKK
-462 VYDSTDVL
+462 VYDSTGAV

-477 TEVVAQPVTQVIEY
+477 TEVIAQPVTQVIEY
-491 GTKPKAVVETTEE
+491 GTKPKSVVETTEE

-525 QTRTLTK
+525 QTRTLTE

-543 ITKTNGNETARE
+543 ITKTDGNETARE

-576 VRYQIRQETSVIP
+576 VRYQTRQETSVIP

-648 EVGTKKEKT
+648 EVGIKKEET

-708 QVREIREVISE
+708 QVSETREVISE
-719 TAPIT
+719 TAPVN
-724 EVIAESPIEDGN
+724 EVLVVGTKPAST
-736 NSSKDTDGFK
+736 SL
-746 GLDDPIKTLKIL
+746 LDKKTLTL
-758 DIKKG
+758 DEFMSLTEEQQDAFIAKKG
-763 DIMFQN
+763 GVTGTSIRGGATKETFEKVETLINLDKLNAEFVRLLNAARAAEGLSAVTYAGQGSDAQN
-769 ANVQFYAD
+769 AAT
-777 DARQFENKSYGDL
+777 ARAN
-790 LSLSED
+790 
-796 ERYRLAESTINASYL
+796 
-811 SIRPYS
+811 
-817 DESLFYMW
+817 
-825 LGASDEVVSAFNT
+825 
-838 GQFIDETKVNLYF
+838 
-851 LEYVNA
+851 
-857 DRKLLG
+857 
-863 IQPLTYDPLLLSVA
+863 
-877 STRSS
+877 
-882 EMATYG
+882 EMADHGSLRYQG
-888 DSQYEGQPHT
+888 VPAGAHK
-898 RPDGSTWS
+898 RPDGSHWTTIYTAEQTARQGWRGENALQFG
-906 TALSIL
+906 TALTARMAANETELASDL
-912 PDTYES
+912 FDEWMRS
-918 ASFAENA
+918 AGHKAVMMKNLDDL
-925 QVYSVMS
+925 QVAVGIGL
-932 NPYQLTSEQW
+932 NDKAIETT
-942 IAKKLFQGW
+942 FNQGVTVAMLELVEP
-951 KTSPGH
+951 KP
-957 YANMMDADFTRTA
+957 
-970 VSVRLTTRYGSRST
+970 
-984 YETNSMIGIEIL
+984 
-996 S
+996 

>member
-1 MYSRTQR
+1 MVYSRTQR

-58 TTEELTEAEKKAIF
+58 TTEELTEAEKNAIF
-72 TELPAQVTEDVTY
+72 TELPAQVIEDVNY

-91 AGSSILPQTGA
+91 VGSSVLPQTGES
-102 NTGVLAGAI
+102 TGVLAGAI

-123 RKNQRLVRSAMTLTL
+123 RKNQRMVRSAMTLTL
-138 VGGSIVFTSV
+138 VGGSLVFTSV

-160 QTQTLTVGTALP
+160 QAQTLTVGAALP

-187 EGQKQSSETSPALP
+187 EGKKQSSDTSPTLP
-201 TGLID
+201 TGSID
-206 KAEEIENLPVQST
+206 KAEENENLLVQPT
-219 QPADENKSDIPTE
+219 QPADKNKSDIPAEST
-232 PIPSED
+232 PSED
-238 KVTDTPTEPTP
+238 KATDASAEQKP

-265 KPVEETGGGRVIGTE
+265 KPVEETGGGQVIGTE
-280 DKVISETEKPV
+280 DKVISETEKSV
-291 QPEIPAPVEKP
+291 QPEIPASVEKP
-302 AVPGDTETTVTP
+302 AVPGETETTVTP
-314 GEEQPVSPEL
+314 GEEKPVSPEL

-349 KYETSYVK
+349 KYGTSYVK

-367 VLTQGVDGKE
+367 VLTQGVDGKQT
-377 IVTTKV
+377 VTTKV

-396 AVETIAPVTEVIA
+396 ATETIEPVTEVIA
-409 YNDEVSKNRE
+409 YNDEISKNRE
-419 ELVESLATISF
+419 ELVESLTTISF

-455 TQTLTKK
+455 TKTLTKK
-462 VYDSTDVL
+462 VYDSTGAV

-477 TEVVAQPVTQVIEY
+477 TEVIAQPVTQVIEY
-491 GTKPKAVVETTEE
+491 GTKPKSVVETTEE

-576 VRYQIRQETSVIP
+576 VRYQTRQETSVIP

-612 DGQQTQTYKDTYVDG
+612 DGQQIQTYKDTYVDG

-648 EVGTKKEKT
+648 EVGIKKEET

-708 QVREIREVISE
+708 QVSETREVISE
-719 TAPIT
+719 TAPVNEVLVVGTKPASTSLLDKKTLTLDEFMSLT
-724 EVIAESPIEDGN
+724 EEQQDAFIAKKGTVPGTTIRTGAT
-736 NSSKDTDGFK
+736 KDTLEKVEQLINLDKLNAEFVSLLNAARAAE
-746 GLDDPIKTLKIL
+746 GLSAVTYAGQGSDA
-758 DIKKG
+758 
-763 DIMFQN
+763 QN
-769 ANVQFYAD
+769 AAT
-777 DARQFENKSYGDL
+777 ARAN
-790 LSLSED
+790 
-796 ERYRLAESTINASYL
+796 
-811 SIRPYS
+811 
-817 DESLFYMW
+817 
-825 LGASDEVVSAFNT
+825 
-838 GQFIDETKVNLYF
+838 
-851 LEYVNA
+851 
-857 DRKLLG
+857 
-863 IQPLTYDPLLLSVA
+863 
-877 STRSS
+877 
-882 EMATYG
+882 EMADHGSLRYQGTADG
-888 DSQYEGQPHT
+888 AHK
-898 RPDGSTWS
+898 RPDGSKWTTIYTAEQTARQGWRGENALQLGS
-906 TALSIL
+906 ALSAYSAI
-912 PDTYES
+912 DES
-918 ASFAENA
+918 SIANSLFNEWMNSAGHKAVMMKNLDNL
-925 QVYSVMS
+925 QV
-932 NPYQLTSEQW
+932 
-942 IAKKLFQGW
+942 
-951 KTSPGH
+951 
-957 YANMMDADFTRTA
+957 A
-970 VSVRLTTRYGSRST
+970 VGIGLNDKAIETTFRNGVT
-984 YETNSMIGIEIL
+984 VAMLELVEPKP
-996 S
+996 

>member
-1 MYSRTQR
+1 MVYSRTQR

-72 TELPAQVTEDVTY
+72 TELPAQVTEDVNY

-91 AGSSILPQTGA
+91 VGSSILPQTGER
-102 NTGVLAGAI
+102 TGVLAGAI

-123 RKNQRLVRSAMTLTL
+123 RKNQRMVRSAMTLTL
-138 VGGSIVFTSV
+138 VGGSLVFTSV

-160 QTQTLTVGTALP
+160 QTQTLTVGAALP

-187 EGQKQSSETSPALP
+187 EGKNQSRETSSALP
-201 TGLID
+201 MGSID
-206 KAEEIENLPVQST
+206 KAEENENLPVQPT
-219 QPADENKSDIPTE
+219 QPADKNKSDIPAE
-232 PIPSED
+232 S
-238 KVTDTPTEPTP
+238 TP
-249 SEDKVEEVPA
+249 SEDKATDASAEQKPSEDEVEEVPA

-265 KPVEETGGGRVIGTE
+265 KPVEETGGGQVIGTE

-302 AVPGDTETTVTP
+302 AVPGETETTVTP
-314 GEEQPVSPEL
+314 GEEKPVSPEL

-349 KYETSYVK
+349 KYGTSYVK

-367 VLTQGVDGKE
+367 VLTQGVDGKQT
-377 IVTTKV
+377 VTTKV

-396 AVETIAPVTEVIA
+396 ATETIEPVTEVIA
-409 YNDEVSKNRE
+409 YNDEVSKNLE
-419 ELVESLATISF
+419 ELIESLATISF
-430 ATERRANADLEVGS
+430 ATERRGNADLEVGS

-455 TQTLTKK
+455 TKTLTKK
-462 VYDSTDVL
+462 VYDSTGAV

-477 TEVVAQPVTQVIEY
+477 TEVIAQPVTQVIEY
-491 GTKPKAVVETTEE
+491 GTKPKSVVETTEE

-576 VRYQIRQETSVIP
+576 VRYQTRQETSVIP

-612 DGQQTQTYKDTYVDG
+612 DGQQTQAYKDTYVDG

-648 EVGTKKEKT
+648 EVGIKKEET

-708 QVREIREVISE
+708 QVSETREVISE
-719 TAPIT
+719 TAPVNEVLVVGTKPASTSLLDKKTLTLDEFMSLT
-724 EVIAESPIEDGN
+724 EEQQDAFIAKKGTVPGTTIRTGAT
-736 NSSKDTDGFK
+736 KDTLEKVEQLINLDKLNAEFVSLLNAARAAE
-746 GLDDPIKTLKIL
+746 GLSAVTYAGQGSDA
-758 DIKKG
+758 
-763 DIMFQN
+763 QN
-769 ANVQFYAD
+769 AAT
-777 DARQFENKSYGDL
+777 ARAN
-790 LSLSED
+790 
-796 ERYRLAESTINASYL
+796 
-811 SIRPYS
+811 
-817 DESLFYMW
+817 
-825 LGASDEVVSAFNT
+825 
-838 GQFIDETKVNLYF
+838 
-851 LEYVNA
+851 
-857 DRKLLG
+857 
-863 IQPLTYDPLLLSVA
+863 
-877 STRSS
+877 
-882 EMATYG
+882 EMADHGSLRYQGTADG
-888 DSQYEGQPHT
+888 AHK
-898 RPDGSTWS
+898 RPDGSKWTTIY
-906 TALSIL
+906 TAEQ
-912 PDTYES
+912 T
-918 ASFAENA
+918 ARQGWRGENA
-925 QVYSVMS
+925 LQMGSSLSAYSAINESRIANNLFTEWMNSAGHKAVMMKNLDNLQVAVGIGL
-932 NPYQLTSEQW
+932 NDKAIETT
-942 IAKKLFQGW
+942 FNQGVTVAMLELVEP
-951 KTSPGH
+951 KP
-957 YANMMDADFTRTA
+957 
-970 VSVRLTTRYGSRST
+970 
-984 YETNSMIGIEIL
+984 
-996 S
+996 

>member
-1 MYSRTQR
+1 MVYSRTQR

-72 TELPAQVTEDVTY
+72 TELPAQVTEDVNY

-91 AGSSILPQTGA
+91 VGSSILPQTGES
-102 NTGVLAGAI
+102 TGVLAGAI

-123 RKNQRLVRSAMTLTL
+123 RKNQRMVRSAMTLTL
-138 VGGSIVFTSV
+138 VGGSLVFTSV

-160 QTQTLTVGTALP
+160 QAQTLTVGAALP

-187 EGQKQSSETSPALP
+187 EGKKQSSDTSPTLP
-201 TGLID
+201 TGSID
-206 KAEEIENLPVQST
+206 KAEENENLLVQPT
-219 QPADENKSDIPTE
+219 QPADKNKSDIPAEST
-232 PIPSED
+232 PSED
-238 KVTDTPTEPTP
+238 KATDASAEQKP

-265 KPVEETGGGRVIGTE
+265 KPVEETGGGQVIGTE

-302 AVPGDTETTVTP
+302 AVPGETETTVTP
-314 GEEQPVSPEL
+314 GEEKPVSPEL

-349 KYETSYVK
+349 KYGTSYVK

-367 VLTQGVDGKE
+367 VLTQGVDGKQT
-377 IVTTKV
+377 VTTKV

-396 AVETIAPVTEVIA
+396 ATETIEPVTEVIA

-419 ELVESLATISF
+419 ELIESLATISF

-455 TQTLTKK
+455 TKTLTKK
-462 VYDSTDVL
+462 VYDSTGAV

-477 TEVVAQPVTQVIEY
+477 TEVIAQPVTQVIEY
-491 GTKPKAVVETTEE
+491 GTKPKSVVETTEE

-576 VRYQIRQETSVIP
+576 VRYQTRQETSVIP

-612 DGQQTQTYKDTYVDG
+612 DGQQIQTYKDTYVDG

-648 EVGTKKEKT
+648 EVGIKKEET

-708 QVREIREVISE
+708 QVSETREVISE
-719 TAPIT
+719 TAPVNEVLVVGTKPASTSLLDKKTLTLDEFMSLT
-724 EVIAESPIEDGN
+724 EEQQDAFIAKKGTVPGTTIRTGAT
-736 NSSKDTDGFK
+736 KDTLEKVEQLINLDKLNAEFVSLLNAARAAE
-746 GLDDPIKTLKIL
+746 GLSVVTYAGQGSDA
-758 DIKKG
+758 
-763 DIMFQN
+763 QN
-769 ANVQFYAD
+769 AAT
-777 DARQFENKSYGDL
+777 ARAN
-790 LSLSED
+790 
-796 ERYRLAESTINASYL
+796 
-811 SIRPYS
+811 
-817 DESLFYMW
+817 
-825 LGASDEVVSAFNT
+825 
-838 GQFIDETKVNLYF
+838 
-851 LEYVNA
+851 
-857 DRKLLG
+857 
-863 IQPLTYDPLLLSVA
+863 
-877 STRSS
+877 
-882 EMATYG
+882 EMADHGSLRYQGTADG
-888 DSQYEGQPHT
+888 AHK
-898 RPDGSTWS
+898 RPDGSKWTTIYTAEQTARQGWRGENALQMGA
-906 TALSIL
+906 ALSA
-912 PDTYES
+912 YS
-918 ASFAENA
+918 AIDEIDIANGLFTEWMNSAGHKAVMMKNLDNL
-925 QVYSVMS
+925 QV
-932 NPYQLTSEQW
+932 
-942 IAKKLFQGW
+942 
-951 KTSPGH
+951 
-957 YANMMDADFTRTA
+957 A
-970 VSVRLTTRYGSRST
+970 VGIGLNDKAIETTFRNGVT
-984 YETNSMIGIEIL
+984 VAMLELVEPKP
-996 S
+996 

>member
-1 MYSRTQR
+1 MVYSRTQR

-72 TELPAQVTEDVTY
+72 TELPAQVTEDVNY

-91 AGSSILPQTGA
+91 VGSSILPQTGES
-102 NTGVLAGAI
+102 TGVLAGAI

-123 RKNQRLVRSAMTLTL
+123 RKNQRMVRSAMTLTL
-138 VGGSIVFTSV
+138 VGGSLVFTSV

-160 QTQTLTVGTALP
+160 QAQTLTVGAALP

-187 EGQKQSSETSPALP
+187 EGKKQSSETSPTLP
-201 TGLID
+201 TGSID
-206 KAEEIENLPVQST
+206 KAEENENLPVQPT
-219 QPADENKSDIPTE
+219 QPADKNKSDIPAEST
-232 PIPSED
+232 PSED
-238 KVTDTPTEPTP
+238 KATDASAEQKP

-265 KPVEETGGGRVIGTE
+265 KPVEETGGGQVIGTE

-302 AVPGDTETTVTP
+302 AVPGETETTVTP
-314 GEEQPVSPEL
+314 GEEKPVSPEL

-334 VDTVRT
+334 VDTIRT

-349 KYETSYVK
+349 KYGTSYVK

-367 VLTQGVDGKE
+367 VLTQGVDGKQT
-377 IVTTKV
+377 VTTKV

-396 AVETIAPVTEVIA
+396 ATETIEPVTEVIA
-409 YNDEVSKNRE
+409 YNDEVSKNLE
-419 ELVESLATISF
+419 ELIESLATISF
-430 ATERRANADLEVGS
+430 ATERRGNADLEVGS

-455 TQTLTKK
+455 TKTLTKK
-462 VYDSTDVL
+462 VYDSTGAV

-477 TEVVAQPVTQVIEY
+477 TEVIAQPVTQVIEY
-491 GTKPKAVVETTEE
+491 GTKPKSVVETTEE

-576 VRYQIRQETSVIP
+576 VRYQTRQETSVIP

-612 DGQQTQTYKDTYVDG
+612 DGQQTQAYKDTYVDG

-648 EVGTKKEKT
+648 EVGIKKEET

-708 QVREIREVISE
+708 QVSETREVISE
-719 TAPIT
+719 TAPVNEVLVVGTKPASTSLLDKKTLTLDEFMSLT
-724 EVIAESPIEDGN
+724 EEQQDAFIAKKGTVPGTTIRTGAT
-736 NSSKDTDGFK
+736 KDTLEKVEQLINLDKLNAEFVSLLNAARAAE
-746 GLDDPIKTLKIL
+746 GLSAVTYAGQGSDA
-758 DIKKG
+758 
-763 DIMFQN
+763 QN
-769 ANVQFYAD
+769 AAT
-777 DARQFENKSYGDL
+777 ARAN
-790 LSLSED
+790 
-796 ERYRLAESTINASYL
+796 
-811 SIRPYS
+811 
-817 DESLFYMW
+817 
-825 LGASDEVVSAFNT
+825 
-838 GQFIDETKVNLYF
+838 
-851 LEYVNA
+851 
-857 DRKLLG
+857 
-863 IQPLTYDPLLLSVA
+863 
-877 STRSS
+877 
-882 EMATYG
+882 EMADHGSLRYQGTVAG
-888 DSQYEGQPHT
+888 AHM
-898 RPDGSTWS
+898 RPDGSKWTTIY
-906 TALSIL
+906 TAEQ
-912 PDTYES
+912 T
-918 ASFAENA
+918 ARQGWRGENA
-925 QVYSVMS
+925 LQMGSSLSAYSAINESRIANNLFDEWMRSAGHKAVMMKNLDDLQVAVGIGL
-932 NPYQLTSEQW
+932 NDKAIETT
-942 IAKKLFQGW
+942 FNQGVTVAMLELVEP
-951 KTSPGH
+951 KP
-957 YANMMDADFTRTA
+957 
-970 VSVRLTTRYGSRST
+970 
-984 YETNSMIGIEIL
+984 
-996 S
+996 

>member
-1 MYSRTQR
+1 MVYSRTQR

-72 TELPAQVTEDVTY
+72 TELPAQVTEDVNY

-91 AGSSILPQTGA
+91 VGSSILPQTGES
-102 NTGVLAGAI
+102 TGVLAGAI
-111 GAGLLLVGITVG
+111 GAGLLLVGVTVG
-123 RKNQRLVRSAMTLTL
+123 RKNQRMVRSAMTLTL
-138 VGGSIVFTSV
+138 VGGSLVFTSV

-160 QTQTLTVGTALP
+160 QTQTLTVGSALP

-187 EGQKQSSETSPALP
+187 EGKKQSRETSSALP
-201 TGLID
+201 MGSID
-206 KAEEIENLPVQST
+206 KAEENENLLVQPT
-219 QPADENKSDIPTE
+219 QPADENKSDIPAEST
-232 PIPSED
+232 PSED
-238 KVTDTPTEPTP
+238 KATDASAEQKP

-265 KPVEETGGGRVIGTE
+265 KPVEETGGGQVIGTE
-280 DKVISETEKPV
+280 DKVISETEKSV
-291 QPEIPAPVEKP
+291 QPEIPASVEKP
-302 AVPGDTETTVTP
+302 AVPGETETTVTP
-314 GEEQPVSPEL
+314 GEEKPVSPEL

-349 KYETSYVK
+349 KYGTSYVK

-367 VLTQGVDGKE
+367 VLTQGVDGKQT
-377 IVTTKV
+377 VTTKV

-396 AVETIAPVTEVIA
+396 ATETIEPVTEVIA
-409 YNDEVSKNRE
+409 YNDEISKNRE
-419 ELVESLATISF
+419 ELVESLTTISF

-455 TQTLTKK
+455 TKTLTKK
-462 VYDSTDVL
+462 VYDSTGAV

-477 TEVVAQPVTQVIEY
+477 TEVIAQPVTQVIEY
-491 GTKPKAVVETTEE
+491 GTKPKSVVETTEE

-576 VRYQIRQETSVIP
+576 VRYQTRQETSVIP

-612 DGQQTQTYKDTYVDG
+612 DGQQIQTYKDTYVDG

-648 EVGTKKEKT
+648 EVGIKKEET

-708 QVREIREVISE
+708 QVSETREVISE
-719 TAPIT
+719 TAPVNEVLVVGTKPASTSLLDKKTLTLDEFMSLT
-724 EVIAESPIEDGN
+724 EEQQDAFIAKKGTVPGTTIRTGAT
-736 NSSKDTDGFK
+736 KDTLEKVEQLINLDKLNAEFVSLLNAARAAE
-746 GLDDPIKTLKIL
+746 GLSAVTYAGQGSDA
-758 DIKKG
+758 
-763 DIMFQN
+763 QN
-769 ANVQFYAD
+769 AAT
-777 DARQFENKSYGDL
+777 ARAN
-790 LSLSED
+790 
-796 ERYRLAESTINASYL
+796 
-811 SIRPYS
+811 
-817 DESLFYMW
+817 
-825 LGASDEVVSAFNT
+825 
-838 GQFIDETKVNLYF
+838 
-851 LEYVNA
+851 
-857 DRKLLG
+857 
-863 IQPLTYDPLLLSVA
+863 
-877 STRSS
+877 
-882 EMATYG
+882 EMADHGSLRYQGTADG
-888 DSQYEGQPHT
+888 AHK
-898 RPDGSTWS
+898 RPDGSKWTTIY
-906 TALSIL
+906 TAEQ
-912 PDTYES
+912 T
-918 ASFAENA
+918 ARQGWRGENA
-925 QVYSVMS
+925 LQMGSSLSAYSAINESRIANNLFTEWMNSAGHKAVMMKNLDNLQV
-932 NPYQLTSEQW
+932 
-942 IAKKLFQGW
+942 
-951 KTSPGH
+951 
-957 YANMMDADFTRTA
+957 A
-970 VSVRLTTRYGSRST
+970 VGIGLNDKAIETTFRNGVT
-984 YETNSMIGIEIL
+984 VAMLELVEPKP
-996 S
+996 

>member
-1 MYSRTQR
+1 MVYSRTQR

-58 TTEELTEAEKKAIF
+58 TTEELTEVEKKAIF
-72 TELPAQVTEDVTY
+72 TELPAQVTEDVNY

-91 AGSSILPQTGA
+91 VGSSILPQTGES
-102 NTGVLAGAI
+102 TGVLAGAI

-138 VGGSIVFTSV
+138 VGGSLVFTSV

-160 QTQTLTVGTALP
+160 QTQTLTVGAALP

-187 EGQKQSSETSPALP
+187 EGKKQSSETSPTLP
-201 TGLID
+201 TGSID
-206 KAEEIENLPVQST
+206 KAEENENLPVQPT
-219 QPADENKSDIPTE
+219 QPADENKSDIPAEST
-232 PIPSED
+232 PSED
-238 KVTDTPTEPTP
+238 KVTDASAEQKP
-249 SEDKVEEVPA
+249 SEDKVEEVPV

-265 KPVEETGGGRVIGTE
+265 KPVEETGSGQVIGTE
-280 DKVISETEKPV
+280 DKVISETGKPV

-302 AVPGDTETTVTP
+302 AVPGETETTVIP
-314 GEEQPVSPEL
+314 GEEKPVSPEL

-349 KYETSYVK
+349 KYGTSYVK

-367 VLTQGVDGKE
+367 VLTQGVDGKQT
-377 IVTTKV
+377 VTTKV

-396 AVETIAPVTEVIA
+396 VTETIEPVTEVIA

-419 ELVESLATISF
+419 ELIESLTTVSF

-455 TQTLTKK
+455 TKTLTKK
-462 VYDSTDVL
+462 VYDSTGAV

-477 TEVVAQPVTQVIEY
+477 TEVVTQPVTQVIEY
-491 GTKPKAVVETTEE
+491 GTKPKSVVETTEE

-576 VRYQIRQETSVIP
+576 VRYQTRQETSVIP

-648 EVGTKKEKT
+648 EVGIKKEET

-708 QVREIREVISE
+708 QVSENREVISE
-719 TAPIT
+719 TAPVNEVLVVGTKLASTSLLDKKTLTLDEFMSLT
-724 EVIAESPIEDGN
+724 EEQQDAFIAKKGTVPGTTIRTGAT
-736 NSSKDTDGFK
+736 KDTLEKVESLINLDKLNAEFVNLLNAARAAE
-746 GLDDPIKTLKIL
+746 GLSAVTYAGQGSDA
-758 DIKKG
+758 
-763 DIMFQN
+763 QN
-769 ANVQFYAD
+769 AAT
-777 DARQFENKSYGDL
+777 ARAN
-790 LSLSED
+790 
-796 ERYRLAESTINASYL
+796 
-811 SIRPYS
+811 
-817 DESLFYMW
+817 
-825 LGASDEVVSAFNT
+825 
-838 GQFIDETKVNLYF
+838 
-851 LEYVNA
+851 
-857 DRKLLG
+857 
-863 IQPLTYDPLLLSVA
+863 
-877 STRSS
+877 
-882 EMATYG
+882 EMADHGSLRYQGTIAG
-888 DSQYEGQPHT
+888 AHM
-898 RPDGSTWS
+898 RPDGSKWTTIYTAEQVARQGWRGENALQLGS
-906 TALSIL
+906 ALSAYSAIDESRIANSL
-912 PDTYES
+912 FTEWMNS
-918 ASFAENA
+918 ASHKAVMMKDLDNL
-925 QVYSVMS
+925 QV
-932 NPYQLTSEQW
+932 
-942 IAKKLFQGW
+942 
-951 KTSPGH
+951 
-957 YANMMDADFTRTA
+957 A
-970 VSVRLTTRYGSRST
+970 VGIGLSDKAIEST
-984 YETNSMIGIEIL
+984 FRNGVTVAMLELIQPKP
-996 S
+996 

>member
-1 MYSRTQR
+1 MVYSRTQR

-58 TTEELTEAEKKAIF
+58 TTEELTEVEKKAIF
-72 TELPAQVTEDVTY
+72 TELPAQVTEDVNY

-91 AGSSILPQTGA
+91 VGSSILPQTGES
-102 NTGVLAGAI
+102 TGVLAGAI

-138 VGGSIVFTSV
+138 VGGSLVFTSV

-160 QTQTLTVGTALP
+160 QTQTLTVGAALP

-187 EGQKQSSETSPALP
+187 EGKKQSSETSPTLP
-201 TGLID
+201 TGSID
-206 KAEEIENLPVQST
+206 KAEENENLPVQPT
-219 QPADENKSDIPTE
+219 QPVDENKSDIPAEST
-232 PIPSED
+232 PSED
-238 KVTDTPTEPTP
+238 KVTDASAEQKP
-249 SEDKVEEVPA
+249 SEDKVEEVPV

-265 KPVEETGGGRVIGTE
+265 KPVEETGSGQVIGTE

-302 AVPGDTETTVTP
+302 AVPGETETTVIP
-314 GEEQPVSPEL
+314 GEEKTVSPEL

-349 KYETSYVK
+349 KYGTSYVK

-367 VLTQGVDGKE
+367 VLTQGVDGKQT
-377 IVTTKV
+377 VTTKV

-396 AVETIAPVTEVIA
+396 ATETIEPVTEVIA

-419 ELVESLATISF
+419 ELIESLTTVSF

-455 TQTLTKK
+455 TKTLTKK
-462 VYDSTDVL
+462 VYDSTGAV

-477 TEVVAQPVTQVIEY
+477 TEVVTQPVTQVIEY
-491 GTKPKAVVETTEE
+491 GTKPKSVVETTEE

-576 VRYQIRQETSVIP
+576 VRYQTRQETSVIP

-648 EVGTKKEKT
+648 EVGIKKEET

-708 QVREIREVISE
+708 QVSETREVISE
-719 TAPIT
+719 TAPVNEVLVVGTKPASTSLLDKKTLTLDEFMSLT
-724 EVIAESPIEDGN
+724 EEQQDAFIAKKGTVPGTTIRTGAT
-736 NSSKDTDGFK
+736 KDTLEKVESLINLDKLNAEFVNLLNAARAAE
-746 GLDDPIKTLKIL
+746 GLSAVTYAGQGSDA
-758 DIKKG
+758 
-763 DIMFQN
+763 QN
-769 ANVQFYAD
+769 AA
-777 DARQFENKSYGDL
+777 
-790 LSLSED
+790 
-796 ERYRLAESTINASYL
+796 T
-811 SIRPYS
+811 
-817 DESLFYMW
+817 
-825 LGASDEVVSAFNT
+825 
-838 GQFIDETKVNLYF
+838 
-851 LEYVNA
+851 
-857 DRKLLG
+857 
-863 IQPLTYDPLLLSVA
+863 
-877 STRSS
+877 TRAN
-882 EMATYG
+882 EMADHGSLRYQGTADG
-888 DSQYEGQPHT
+888 AHK
-898 RPDGSTWS
+898 RPDGSKWTTVYTAEQTARQGWRGENALQLG
-906 TALSIL
+906 TALSASKASDEIRVANSL
-912 PDTYES
+912 FDEWMRS
-918 ASFAENA
+918 AGHKAVMMKNMDNLQVAVGIGLNDKAIENTFRDGVTVA
-925 QVYSVMS
+925 MLELVQ
-932 NPYQLTSEQW
+932 P
-942 IAKKLFQGW
+942 K
-951 KTSPGH
+951 P
-957 YANMMDADFTRTA
+957 
-970 VSVRLTTRYGSRST
+970 
-984 YETNSMIGIEIL
+984 
-996 S
+996 

>member
-1 MYSRTQR
+1 MVYSRTQR

-58 TTEELTEAEKKAIF
+58 TTEELTEAEKNAIF
-72 TELPAQVTEDVTY
+72 TELPAQVTEDVNY

-91 AGSSILPQTGA
+91 VGSSILPQTGES
-102 NTGVLAGAI
+102 TGVLAGAI

-123 RKNQRLVRSAMTLTL
+123 RKNQRMVRSAMTLTL
-138 VGGSIVFTSV
+138 VGGSLVFTSV

-160 QTQTLTVGTALP
+160 QAQTLTVGAALP

-187 EGQKQSSETSPALP
+187 EGKKQSRETSSALP
-201 TGLID
+201 MGSID
-206 KAEEIENLPVQST
+206 KAEENENLLVQPP
-219 QPADENKSDIPTE
+219 QPADENKSDIPAEST
-232 PIPSED
+232 PSED
-238 KVTDTPTEPTP
+238 KATDASAEQKP

-265 KPVEETGGGRVIGTE
+265 KPVEETGGGQVIGTE

-302 AVPGDTETTVTP
+302 AVPGETETTVTP
-314 GEEQPVSPEL
+314 GEEKPVSPEL

-349 KYETSYVK
+349 KYGTSYVK

-367 VLTQGVDGKE
+367 VLTQGVDGKQT
-377 IVTTKV
+377 VTTKV

-396 AVETIAPVTEVIA
+396 ATETIEPVTEVIA

-419 ELVESLATISF
+419 ELIESLATISF
-430 ATERRANADLEVGS
+430 ATERRGNADLEVGS

-455 TQTLTKK
+455 TKTLTKK
-462 VYDSTDVL
+462 VYDSTGAV

-477 TEVVAQPVTQVIEY
+477 TEVIAQPVTQVIEY
-491 GTKPKAVVETTEE
+491 GTKPKSVVETTEE

-576 VRYQIRQETSVIP
+576 VRYQTRQETSVIP

-612 DGQQTQTYKDTYVDG
+612 DGQQTQAYKDTYVDG

-648 EVGTKKEKT
+648 EVGIKKEET

-708 QVREIREVISE
+708 QVSETREVISE
-719 TAPIT
+719 TAPVNEVLVVGTKPASTSILDKKTLTLDEFMSLT
-724 EVIAESPIEDGN
+724 EEQQDAFIAKKGTVPGTTIRTGAT
-736 NSSKDTDGFK
+736 KDTLEKVEQLINLDKLNAEFVSLLNAARAAE
-746 GLDDPIKTLKIL
+746 GLSAVTYAGQGSDA
-758 DIKKG
+758 
-763 DIMFQN
+763 QN
-769 ANVQFYAD
+769 AAT
-777 DARQFENKSYGDL
+777 ARAN
-790 LSLSED
+790 
-796 ERYRLAESTINASYL
+796 
-811 SIRPYS
+811 
-817 DESLFYMW
+817 
-825 LGASDEVVSAFNT
+825 
-838 GQFIDETKVNLYF
+838 
-851 LEYVNA
+851 
-857 DRKLLG
+857 
-863 IQPLTYDPLLLSVA
+863 
-877 STRSS
+877 
-882 EMATYG
+882 EMADHGSLRYQG
-888 DSQYEGQPHT
+888 VPAGAHK
-898 RPDGSTWS
+898 RPDGSHWTTIYTAEQTARQGWRGENALQFG
-906 TALSIL
+906 TALTARMAANETELASDL
-912 PDTYES
+912 FDEWMRS
-918 ASFAENA
+918 AGHKAVMMKNLDNL
-925 QVYSVMS
+925 QVAVGIGL
-932 NPYQLTSEQW
+932 NDKAIETT
-942 IAKKLFQGW
+942 FNQGVTVAMLELVEP
-951 KTSPGH
+951 KP
-957 YANMMDADFTRTA
+957 
-970 VSVRLTTRYGSRST
+970 
-984 YETNSMIGIEIL
+984 
-996 S
+996 

>member
-1 MYSRTQR
+1 MVYSRTQR

-58 TTEELTEAEKKAIF
+58 TTEELTEVEKKAIF
-72 TELPAQVTEDVTY
+72 TELPAQVTEDVNY

-91 AGSSILPQTGA
+91 VGSSILPQTGES
-102 NTGVLAGAI
+102 TGVLAGAI

-138 VGGSIVFTSV
+138 VGGSLVFTSV

-160 QTQTLTVGTALP
+160 QTQTLTVGAALP

-187 EGQKQSSETSPALP
+187 EGKKQSSETSPTLP
-201 TGLID
+201 TGSID
-206 KAEEIENLPVQST
+206 KAEENENLPVQPT
-219 QPADENKSDIPTE
+219 QPVDENKSDIPAEST
-232 PIPSED
+232 PSED
-238 KVTDTPTEPTP
+238 KVTDASAEQKP
-249 SEDKVEEVPA
+249 SEDKVEEVPV

-265 KPVEETGGGRVIGTE
+265 KPVEETGSGQVIGTE
-280 DKVISETEKPV
+280 DKVISETGKPV

-302 AVPGDTETTVTP
+302 AVPGETETTVIP
-314 GEEQPVSPEL
+314 GEEKPVSPEL

-349 KYETSYVK
+349 KYGTSYVK

-367 VLTQGVDGKE
+367 VLTQGVDGKQT
-377 IVTTKV
+377 VTTKV

-396 AVETIAPVTEVIA
+396 VTETIEPVTEVIA

-419 ELVESLATISF
+419 ELIESLTTVSF

-455 TQTLTKK
+455 TKTLTKK
-462 VYDSTDVL
+462 VYDSTGAV
-470 ISEEVVS
+470 ISEEVIS
-477 TEVVAQPVTQVIEY
+477 TEVVTQPVTQVIEY
-491 GTKPKAVVETTEE
+491 GTKPKSVVETTEE

-576 VRYQIRQETSVIP
+576 VRYQTRQETSVIP

-648 EVGTKKEKT
+648 EVGIKKEET

-708 QVREIREVISE
+708 QVSENREVISE
-719 TAPIT
+719 TAPVNEVLVVGTKLASTSLLDKKTLTLDEFMSLT
-724 EVIAESPIEDGN
+724 EEQQDAFIAKKGTVPGTTIRTGAT
-736 NSSKDTDGFK
+736 KDTLEKVESLINLDKLNAEFVNLLNAARAAE
-746 GLDDPIKTLKIL
+746 GLSAVTYAGQGSDA
-758 DIKKG
+758 
-763 DIMFQN
+763 QN
-769 ANVQFYAD
+769 AAT
-777 DARQFENKSYGDL
+777 ARAN
-790 LSLSED
+790 
-796 ERYRLAESTINASYL
+796 
-811 SIRPYS
+811 
-817 DESLFYMW
+817 
-825 LGASDEVVSAFNT
+825 
-838 GQFIDETKVNLYF
+838 
-851 LEYVNA
+851 
-857 DRKLLG
+857 
-863 IQPLTYDPLLLSVA
+863 
-877 STRSS
+877 
-882 EMATYG
+882 EMADHGSLRYQGTIAG
-888 DSQYEGQPHT
+888 AHM
-898 RPDGSTWS
+898 RPDGSKWTTIYTAEQVARQGWRGENALQLGS
-906 TALSIL
+906 ALSAYSAIDESRIANSL
-912 PDTYES
+912 FTEWMNS
-918 ASFAENA
+918 ASHKAVMMKDLDNL
-925 QVYSVMS
+925 QV
-932 NPYQLTSEQW
+932 
-942 IAKKLFQGW
+942 
-951 KTSPGH
+951 
-957 YANMMDADFTRTA
+957 A
-970 VSVRLTTRYGSRST
+970 VGIGLNDKAIDTTFRNGVT
-984 YETNSMIGIEIL
+984 VAMLELVEPKP
-996 S
+996 

>member
-1 MYSRTQR
+1 MVYSRTQR

-72 TELPAQVTEDVTY
+72 TELPAQVTEDVNY

-91 AGSSILPQTGA
+91 VGSSILPQTGES
-102 NTGVLAGAI
+102 TGVLAGAI
-111 GAGLLLVGITVG
+111 GAGLLLVGVTVG
-123 RKNQRLVRSAMTLTL
+123 RKNQRMVRSAMTLTL
-138 VGGSIVFTSV
+138 VGGSLVFTSV

-160 QTQTLTVGTALP
+160 QTQTLTVGSALP

-187 EGQKQSSETSPALP
+187 EGKKQSRETSSALP
-201 TGLID
+201 MGSID
-206 KAEEIENLPVQST
+206 KAEENENLLVQPT
-219 QPADENKSDIPTE
+219 QPADKNKSDIPAEST
-232 PIPSED
+232 PSED
-238 KVTDTPTEPTP
+238 KATDASAEQKP

-265 KPVEETGGGRVIGTE
+265 KPVEETGGGQVIGTE
-280 DKVISETEKPV
+280 DKVISETEKSV
-291 QPEIPAPVEKP
+291 QPEIPASVEKP
-302 AVPGDTETTVTP
+302 AVPGETETTVTP
-314 GEEQPVSPEL
+314 GEEKPVSPEL

-349 KYETSYVK
+349 KYGTSYVK

-396 AVETIAPVTEVIA
+396 ATETIEPVTEVIA

-419 ELVESLATISF
+419 ELVESLTTISF
-430 ATERRANADLEVGS
+430 ATERRGNADLEVGS

-455 TQTLTKK
+455 TKTLTKK
-462 VYDSTDVL
+462 VYDSTGAV

-477 TEVVAQPVTQVIEY
+477 TEVIAQPVTQVIEY
-491 GTKPKAVVETTEE
+491 GTKPKSVVETTEE

-543 ITKTNGNETARE
+543 ITKTDGNETARE

-576 VRYQIRQETSVIP
+576 VRYQTRQETSVIP

-648 EVGTKKEKT
+648 EVGIKKEET

-708 QVREIREVISE
+708 QVSETREVISE
-719 TAPIT
+719 TAPVNEVLVVGTKSASTSILDKKTLTLDEFMSLT
-724 EVIAESPIEDGN
+724 EEQQDAFIAKKGTVPGTTIRTGAT
-736 NSSKDTDGFK
+736 KDTLEKVEQLINLDKLNAEFVSLLNAARAAE
-746 GLDDPIKTLKIL
+746 GLSAVTYAGQGSDA
-758 DIKKG
+758 
-763 DIMFQN
+763 QN
-769 ANVQFYAD
+769 AAT
-777 DARQFENKSYGDL
+777 ARAN
-790 LSLSED
+790 
-796 ERYRLAESTINASYL
+796 
-811 SIRPYS
+811 
-817 DESLFYMW
+817 
-825 LGASDEVVSAFNT
+825 
-838 GQFIDETKVNLYF
+838 
-851 LEYVNA
+851 
-857 DRKLLG
+857 
-863 IQPLTYDPLLLSVA
+863 
-877 STRSS
+877 
-882 EMATYG
+882 EMADHGSLRYQGTADG
-888 DSQYEGQPHT
+888 AHK
-898 RPDGSTWS
+898 RPDGSKWTTIY
-906 TALSIL
+906 TAEQ
-912 PDTYES
+912 T
-918 ASFAENA
+918 ARQGWRGENA
-925 QVYSVMS
+925 LQMGSSLSAYSAINESRIANNLFTEWMNSAGHKAVMMKNLDNLQVAVGIGL
-932 NPYQLTSEQW
+932 NDKAIETT
-942 IAKKLFQGW
+942 FNQGVTVAMLELVEP
-951 KTSPGH
+951 KP
-957 YANMMDADFTRTA
+957 
-970 VSVRLTTRYGSRST
+970 
-984 YETNSMIGIEIL
+984 
-996 S
+996 

>member
-1 MYSRTQR
+1 MVYSRTQR

-72 TELPAQVTEDVTY
+72 TELPAQVTEDVNY

-91 AGSSILPQTGA
+91 VGSSILPQTGES
-102 NTGVLAGAI
+102 TGVLAGAI
-111 GAGLLLVGITVG
+111 GAGLLLVGVTVG
-123 RKNQRLVRSAMTLTL
+123 RKNQRMVRSAMTLTL
-138 VGGSIVFTSV
+138 VGGSLVFTSV

-160 QTQTLTVGTALP
+160 QAQTLTVGAALP

-187 EGQKQSSETSPALP
+187 EGKKQSSDTSPTLP
-201 TGLID
+201 TGSID
-206 KAEEIENLPVQST
+206 KAEENENLLVQPT
-219 QPADENKSDIPTE
+219 QPADKNKSDIPAEST
-232 PIPSED
+232 PSED
-238 KVTDTPTEPTP
+238 KATDASAEQKP

-265 KPVEETGGGRVIGTE
+265 KPVEETGGGQVIGTE
-280 DKVISETEKPV
+280 DKVISETEKSV
-291 QPEIPAPVEKP
+291 QPEIPASVEKP
-302 AVPGDTETTVTP
+302 AVPGETETTVTP
-314 GEEQPVSPEL
+314 GEEKPVSPEL

-349 KYETSYVK
+349 KYGTSYVK

-396 AVETIAPVTEVIA
+396 ATETIEPVTEVIA

-419 ELVESLATISF
+419 ELVESLTTISF
-430 ATERRANADLEVGS
+430 ATERRGNADLEVGS

-455 TQTLTKK
+455 TKTLTKK
-462 VYDSTDVL
+462 VYDSTGAV

-477 TEVVAQPVTQVIEY
+477 TEVIAQPVTQVIEY

-532 GRKGTLTQTYR
+532 GRKGTLAQTYR
-543 ITKTNGNETARE
+543 ITKINGNETARE

-576 VRYQIRQETSVIP
+576 VRYQTRQETSVIP

-648 EVGTKKEKT
+648 EVGIKKEET

-708 QVREIREVISE
+708 QVSEAREVISE
-719 TAPIT
+719 TAPVN
-724 EVIAESPIEDGN
+724 EVLVVGTKPAST
-736 NSSKDTDGFK
+736 SL
-746 GLDDPIKTLKIL
+746 LDKKTLTL
-758 DIKKG
+758 DEFMSLTEEQQDAFIAKKG
-763 DIMFQN
+763 GVTGTSIRGGATKETFEKVETLINLDKLNAEFVRLLNEARAAEGLSAVTYAGQGSDAQN
-769 ANVQFYAD
+769 AATARANEMAD
-777 DARQFENKSYGDL
+777 HGSLRYQGTPDGAHKRPDGSKWTTIYTAEQSARQGWRGENALQLGTA
-790 LSLSED
+790 LS
-796 ERYRLAESTINASYL
+796 ASK
-811 SIRPYS
+811 
-817 DESLFYMW
+817 
-825 LGASDEVVSAFNT
+825 ASDEVRVANSLFSEWMRSAGHKAVMMKNLDNLQVAV
-838 GQFIDETKVNLYF
+838 GIGLSDKAIETTFRDGVTVAM
-851 LEYVNA
+851 LELV
-857 DRKLLG
+857 
-863 IQPLTYDPLLLSVA
+863 QPKP
-877 STRSS
+877 
-882 EMATYG
+882 
-888 DSQYEGQPHT
+888 
-898 RPDGSTWS
+898 
-906 TALSIL
+906 
-912 PDTYES
+912 
-918 ASFAENA
+918 
-925 QVYSVMS
+925 
-932 NPYQLTSEQW
+932 
-942 IAKKLFQGW
+942 
-951 KTSPGH
+951 
-957 YANMMDADFTRTA
+957 
-970 VSVRLTTRYGSRST
+970 
-984 YETNSMIGIEIL
+984 
-996 S
+996 

>member
-1 MYSRTQR
+1 MVYSRTQR

-72 TELPAQVTEDVTY
+72 TELPAQVTEDVNY

-91 AGSSILPQTGA
+91 VGSSILPQTGE
-102 NTGVLAGAI
+102 NTGVVAGAI

-138 VGGSIVFTSV
+138 VGGSLVFTSV

-160 QTQTLTVGTALP
+160 QTQTLTVGSALP

-187 EGQKQSSETSPALP
+187 EGQKQSRETSPVLP
-201 TGLID
+201 TDSID
-206 KAEEIENLPVQST
+206 KAEEIENLPVQPT
-219 QPADENKSDIPTE
+219 QPVDENTSDIPTE
-232 PIPSED
+232 SVPSEE
-238 KVTDTPTEPTP
+238 KVTDTPTEQKP

-265 KPVEETGGGRVIGTE
+265 KPVEETGGGQVIGTE
-280 DKVISETEKPV
+280 EKVISETEKPV
-291 QPEIPAPVEKP
+291 QPEIPVPVEKP
-302 AVPGDTETTVTP
+302 AVPGETETTVTP
-314 GEEQPVSPEL
+314 GGEKPISPEL
-324 PTNPAEPDRP
+324 PTNPAEPAQT

-340 DVEKQVTVI
+340 DIENQVTVI
-349 KYETSYVK
+349 KYGTSYVK

-367 VLTQGVDGKE
+367 VLTQGVDGKQT
-377 IVTTKV
+377 VTTKV
-383 TYTNNVET
+383 TYTNNVEI
-391 AREIV
+391 AREVV
-396 AVETIAPVTEVIA
+396 ATETIEPITEVIA

-419 ELVESLATISF
+419 ELVESLTTISF
-430 ATERRANADLEVGS
+430 ATERRANADLEVGA

-455 TQTLTKK
+455 TKTLTKK
-462 VYDSTDVL
+462 VYDSTGAV

-477 TEVVAQPVTQVIEY
+477 TEVITQPVTQVIEY
-491 GTKPKAVVETTEE
+491 GIKPKAVVETTEE

-561 VEPVNEIIEVGTKAV
+561 VEPVNEIIEVGTKSV
-576 VRYQIRQETSVIP
+576 VRYQTRQETSVIP

-612 DGQQTQTYKDTYVDG
+612 DGQQIQTYKDTYVDG
-627 VKVASEMVG
+627 VKVGSEMVG

-648 EVGTKKEKT
+648 EVGTKKEET

-708 QVREIREVISE
+708 QVSENREVISE
-719 TAPIT
+719 IAPVSEVLVVGTRPASTNLLDKTTLTLDEFMSLT
-724 EVIAESPIEDGN
+724 EEQQDAFIA
-736 NSSKDTDGFK
+736 
-746 GLDDPIKTLKIL
+746 
-758 DIKKG
+758 KKG
-763 DIMFQN
+763 YVPGTTIRTGATKETLEKMEQ
-769 ANVQFYAD
+769 
-777 DARQFENKSYGDL
+777 L
-790 LSLSED
+790 LNYQKLND
-796 ERYRLAESTINASYL
+796 EFVRLLNQARLAEGLSSVSYGGID
-811 SIRPYS
+811 S
-817 DESLFYMW
+817 
-825 LGASDEVVSAFNT
+825 VVQSAAT
-838 GQFIDETKVNLYF
+838 
-851 LEYVNA
+851 
-857 DRKLLG
+857 
-863 IQPLTYDPLLLSVA
+863 
-877 STRSS
+877 TRAN
-882 EMATYG
+882 EMADHGSYRYQGTEDG
-888 DSQYEGQPHT
+888 AHK
-898 RPDGSTWS
+898 RPDGSKWITIY
-906 TALSIL
+906 TAEQ
-912 PDTYES
+912 T
-918 ASFAENA
+918 AQQGWRGENA
-925 QVYSVMS
+925 LEWGLLRVGSISNEVELANDLFSEWISSSGHKAVMMKDLDNLQVAVGVGLNDRGIGGRS
-932 NPYQLTSEQW
+932 NQGLTVAMLE
-942 IAKKLFQGW
+942 LVE
-951 KTSPGH
+951 P
-957 YANMMDADFTRTA
+957 RP
-970 VSVRLTTRYGSRST
+970 
-984 YETNSMIGIEIL
+984 
-996 S
+996 

>member
-1 MYSRTQR
+1 MVYSRTQR

-72 TELPAQVTEDVTY
+72 TELPAQVTEDVNY

-91 AGSSILPQTGA
+91 VGSSILPQTGES
-102 NTGVLAGAI
+102 TGVLAGAI
-111 GAGLLLVGITVG
+111 GAGLLLVGVTVG
-123 RKNQRLVRSAMTLTL
+123 RKNQRMVRSAMTLTL
-138 VGGSIVFTSV
+138 VGGSLVFTSV

-160 QTQTLTVGTALP
+160 QTQTLTVGSALP

-187 EGQKQSSETSPALP
+187 EGKKQSSDTSPTLP
-201 TGLID
+201 TGSID
-206 KAEEIENLPVQST
+206 KAEENENLPVQPT
-219 QPADENKSDIPTE
+219 QPADKNKSDIPAEST
-232 PIPSED
+232 PSED
-238 KVTDTPTEPTP
+238 KATDASAEQKP

-265 KPVEETGGGRVIGTE
+265 KPVEETGGGQVIGTE

-302 AVPGDTETTVTP
+302 AVPGETETTVTP
-314 GEEQPVSPEL
+314 GEEKPVSPEL

-349 KYETSYVK
+349 KYGTSYVK

-367 VLTQGVDGKE
+367 VLTQGVDGKQT
-377 IVTTKV
+377 VTTKV

-396 AVETIAPVTEVIA
+396 ATETIEPVTEVIA

-419 ELVESLATISF
+419 ELVESLTTISF

-455 TQTLTKK
+455 TKTLTKK
-462 VYDSTDVL
+462 VYDSTGTV

-477 TEVVAQPVTQVIEY
+477 TEVITQPVTQVIEY
-491 GTKPKAVVETTEE
+491 GTKPKSVVETTEE

-561 VEPVNEIIEVGTKAV
+561 VEPINEIIEVGTKAV
-576 VRYQIRQETSVIP
+576 VRYQTRQETSVIP

-648 EVGTKKEKT
+648 EVGIKKEET

-675 DPNLP
+675 DPKLS

-708 QVREIREVISE
+708 QVSETREVISE
-719 TAPIT
+719 TAPVN
-724 EVIAESPIEDGN
+724 EVLVVGTKPAST
-736 NSSKDTDGFK
+736 SL
-746 GLDDPIKTLKIL
+746 LDKKTLTL
-758 DIKKG
+758 DEFMSLTEEQQDAFIAKKG
-763 DIMFQN
+763 GVTGTSIRGGATKETFEKVETLINLDKLNAEFVRLLNAARAAEGLSAVTYAGQGSDAQN
-769 ANVQFYAD
+769 AAT
-777 DARQFENKSYGDL
+777 ARAN
-790 LSLSED
+790 
-796 ERYRLAESTINASYL
+796 
-811 SIRPYS
+811 
-817 DESLFYMW
+817 
-825 LGASDEVVSAFNT
+825 
-838 GQFIDETKVNLYF
+838 
-851 LEYVNA
+851 
-857 DRKLLG
+857 
-863 IQPLTYDPLLLSVA
+863 
-877 STRSS
+877 
-882 EMATYG
+882 EMADHGSLRYQGTADG
-888 DSQYEGQPHT
+888 AHK
-898 RPDGSTWS
+898 RPDGSHWTTIYTAEQTARQGWRGENALQFG
-906 TALSIL
+906 TALTARMAANETELASDL
-912 PDTYES
+912 FDEWMRS
-918 ASFAENA
+918 AGHKAVMMKNLDNL
-925 QVYSVMS
+925 QVAVGIGL
-932 NPYQLTSEQW
+932 NDKAIETT
-942 IAKKLFQGW
+942 FNQGVTVAMLELVEP
-951 KTSPGH
+951 KP
-957 YANMMDADFTRTA
+957 
-970 VSVRLTTRYGSRST
+970 
-984 YETNSMIGIEIL
+984 
-996 S
+996 

>member
-1 MYSRTQR
+1 MVYSRTQR

-72 TELPAQVTEDVTY
+72 TELPAQVTEDVNY

-91 AGSSILPQTGA
+91 VGSSILPQTGES
-102 NTGVLAGAI
+102 TGVLAGAI
-111 GAGLLLVGITVG
+111 GAGLLLVGVTVG
-123 RKNQRLVRSAMTLTL
+123 RKNQRMVRSAMTLTL
-138 VGGSIVFTSV
+138 VGGSLVFTSV

-160 QTQTLTVGTALP
+160 QAQTLTVGAALP

-187 EGQKQSSETSPALP
+187 EGKKQSSDTSPTLP
-201 TGLID
+201 TGSID
-206 KAEEIENLPVQST
+206 KAEENENLLVQPT
-219 QPADENKSDIPTE
+219 QPADKNKSDIPAEST
-232 PIPSED
+232 PSED
-238 KVTDTPTEPTP
+238 KATDASAEQKP

-265 KPVEETGGGRVIGTE
+265 KPVEETGGGQVIGTE
-280 DKVISETEKPV
+280 DKVISETEKSV
-291 QPEIPAPVEKP
+291 QPEIPASVEKP
-302 AVPGDTETTVTP
+302 AVPGETETTVTP
-314 GEEQPVSPEL
+314 GEEKPVSPEL

-349 KYETSYVK
+349 KYGTSYVK

-396 AVETIAPVTEVIA
+396 ATETIEPVTEVIA

-419 ELVESLATISF
+419 ELVESLTTISF
-430 ATERRANADLEVGS
+430 ATERRGNADLEVGS

-455 TQTLTKK
+455 TKTLTKK
-462 VYDSTDVL
+462 VYDSTGAV

-477 TEVVAQPVTQVIEY
+477 TEVIAQPVTQVIEY
-491 GTKPKAVVETTEE
+491 GTKPKSVVETTEE

-576 VRYQIRQETSVIP
+576 VRYQTRQETSVIP

-612 DGQQTQTYKDTYVDG
+612 DGQQIQTYKDTYVDG

-648 EVGTKKEKT
+648 EVGIKKEET

-708 QVREIREVISE
+708 QVSETREVISE
-719 TAPIT
+719 TAPVNEVLVVGTKPASTSLLDKKTLTLDEFMSLT
-724 EVIAESPIEDGN
+724 EEQQDAFIAKKGTVPGTTIRTGAT
-736 NSSKDTDGFK
+736 KDTLEKVEQLINLDKLNAEFVSLLNAARAAE
-746 GLDDPIKTLKIL
+746 GLSAVTYAGQGSDA
-758 DIKKG
+758 
-763 DIMFQN
+763 QN
-769 ANVQFYAD
+769 AAT
-777 DARQFENKSYGDL
+777 ARAN
-790 LSLSED
+790 
-796 ERYRLAESTINASYL
+796 
-811 SIRPYS
+811 
-817 DESLFYMW
+817 
-825 LGASDEVVSAFNT
+825 
-838 GQFIDETKVNLYF
+838 
-851 LEYVNA
+851 
-857 DRKLLG
+857 
-863 IQPLTYDPLLLSVA
+863 
-877 STRSS
+877 
-882 EMATYG
+882 EMADHGSLRYQGTADG
-888 DSQYEGQPHT
+888 AHK
-898 RPDGSTWS
+898 RPDGSKWTTIYTAEQTARQGWRGENALQMGA
-906 TALSIL
+906 ALSA
-912 PDTYES
+912 YS
-918 ASFAENA
+918 AIDEIDIANGLFTEWMNSAGHKAVMMKNLDNL
-925 QVYSVMS
+925 QV
-932 NPYQLTSEQW
+932 
-942 IAKKLFQGW
+942 
-951 KTSPGH
+951 
-957 YANMMDADFTRTA
+957 A
-970 VSVRLTTRYGSRST
+970 VGIGLNDKAIETTFRNGVT
-984 YETNSMIGIEIL
+984 VAMLELVEPKP
-996 S
+996 

>member
-1 MYSRTQR
+1 MVYSRTQR

-58 TTEELTEAEKKAIF
+58 TTEELTEVEKKAIF
-72 TELPAQVTEDVTY
+72 TELPAQVTEDVNY

-91 AGSSILPQTGA
+91 VGSSILPQTGES
-102 NTGVLAGAI
+102 TGVLAGAI

-138 VGGSIVFTSV
+138 VGGSLVFTSV

-160 QTQTLTVGTALP
+160 QTQTLTVGAALP

-187 EGQKQSSETSPALP
+187 EGKKQSSETSPTLP
-201 TGLID
+201 TGSID
-206 KAEEIENLPVQST
+206 KAEENENLPVQPT
-219 QPADENKSDIPTE
+219 QPVDENKSDIPAEST
-232 PIPSED
+232 PSED
-238 KVTDTPTEPTP
+238 KVTDASAEQKP
-249 SEDKVEEVPA
+249 SEDKVEEVPV

-265 KPVEETGGGRVIGTE
+265 KPVEETGSGQVIGTE
-280 DKVISETEKPV
+280 DKVISETGKPV

-302 AVPGDTETTVTP
+302 AVPGETETTVIP
-314 GEEQPVSPEL
+314 GEEKPVSPEL

-349 KYETSYVK
+349 KYGTSYVK

-367 VLTQGVDGKE
+367 VLTQGVDGKQT
-377 IVTTKV
+377 VTTKV

-396 AVETIAPVTEVIA
+396 VTETIGPVTEVIA

-419 ELVESLATISF
+419 ELIESLTPVSF

-455 TQTLTKK
+455 TKTLTKK
-462 VYDSTDVL
+462 VYDSTGAV

-477 TEVVAQPVTQVIEY
+477 TEVVTQPVTQVIEY
-491 GTKPKAVVETTEE
+491 GTKPKSVVETTEE

-576 VRYQIRQETSVIP
+576 VRYQTRQETSVIP

-648 EVGTKKEKT
+648 EVGIKKEET

-708 QVREIREVISE
+708 QVSENREVISE
-719 TAPIT
+719 TAPVNEVLVVGTKLASTSLLDKKTLTLDEFMSLT
-724 EVIAESPIEDGN
+724 EEQQDAFIAKKGTVPGTTIRTGAT
-736 NSSKDTDGFK
+736 KDTLEKVESLINLDKLNAEFVNLLNAARAAE
-746 GLDDPIKTLKIL
+746 GLSAVTYAGQGSDA
-758 DIKKG
+758 
-763 DIMFQN
+763 QN
-769 ANVQFYAD
+769 AAT
-777 DARQFENKSYGDL
+777 ARAN
-790 LSLSED
+790 
-796 ERYRLAESTINASYL
+796 
-811 SIRPYS
+811 
-817 DESLFYMW
+817 
-825 LGASDEVVSAFNT
+825 
-838 GQFIDETKVNLYF
+838 
-851 LEYVNA
+851 
-857 DRKLLG
+857 
-863 IQPLTYDPLLLSVA
+863 
-877 STRSS
+877 
-882 EMATYG
+882 EMADHGSLRYQGTIAG
-888 DSQYEGQPHT
+888 AHM
-898 RPDGSTWS
+898 RPDGSKWTTIYTAEQVARQGWRGENALQLGS
-906 TALSIL
+906 ALSAYSAIDESRIANSL
-912 PDTYES
+912 FTEWMNS
-918 ASFAENA
+918 ASHKAVMMKDLDNL
-925 QVYSVMS
+925 QV
-932 NPYQLTSEQW
+932 
-942 IAKKLFQGW
+942 
-951 KTSPGH
+951 
-957 YANMMDADFTRTA
+957 A
-970 VSVRLTTRYGSRST
+970 VGIGLNDKAIDTTFRNGVT
-984 YETNSMIGIEIL
+984 VAMLELVEPKP
-996 S
+996 

>member
-1 MYSRTQR
+1 MVYSRTQR
-8 IQEEKKQRLRYGI
+8 IQEEKNQRLRYGI

-72 TELPAQVTEDVTY
+72 TELPAQVTEDVNY

-91 AGSSILPQTGA
+91 VGSSILPQTGES
-102 NTGVLAGAI
+102 TGVLAGAI

-123 RKNQRLVRSAMTLTL
+123 RKNQRMVRSAMTLTL
-138 VGGSIVFTSV
+138 VGGSLVFTSV

-160 QTQTLTVGTALP
+160 QAQTLTVGAALP

-187 EGQKQSSETSPALP
+187 EGKKQSSDTSPTLP
-201 TGLID
+201 TGSID
-206 KAEEIENLPVQST
+206 KAEENENLLVQPT
-219 QPADENKSDIPTE
+219 QPADKNKSDIPAEST
-232 PIPSED
+232 PSED
-238 KVTDTPTEPTP
+238 KATDASAEQKS

-265 KPVEETGGGRVIGTE
+265 KPVEETGGGQVIGTE

-302 AVPGDTETTVTP
+302 AVPGETETTVTP
-314 GEEQPVSPEL
+314 GEEKPVSPEL

-349 KYETSYVK
+349 KYGTSYVK

-367 VLTQGVDGKE
+367 VLTQGVDGKQT
-377 IVTTKV
+377 VTTKV

-396 AVETIAPVTEVIA
+396 ATETIEPVTEVIA

-419 ELVESLATISF
+419 ELIESLATISF

-455 TQTLTKK
+455 TKTLTKK
-462 VYDSTDVL
+462 VYDSTGAV

-477 TEVVAQPVTQVIEY
+477 TEVIAQPVTQVIEY
-491 GTKPKAVVETTEE
+491 GTKPKSVVETTEE

-576 VRYQIRQETSVIP
+576 VRYQTRQETSVIP

-612 DGQQTQTYKDTYVDG
+612 DGQQIQTYKDTYVDG

-648 EVGTKKEKT
+648 EVGIKKEET

-708 QVREIREVISE
+708 QVSETREVISE
-719 TAPIT
+719 TAPVNEVLVVGTKPASTSLLDKKTLTLDEFMSLT
-724 EVIAESPIEDGN
+724 EEQQDAFIAKKGTVPGTTIRTGAT
-736 NSSKDTDGFK
+736 KDTLEKVEQLINLDKLNAEFVSLLNAARAAE
-746 GLDDPIKTLKIL
+746 GLSVVTYAGQGSDA
-758 DIKKG
+758 
-763 DIMFQN
+763 QN
-769 ANVQFYAD
+769 AAT
-777 DARQFENKSYGDL
+777 ARAN
-790 LSLSED
+790 
-796 ERYRLAESTINASYL
+796 
-811 SIRPYS
+811 
-817 DESLFYMW
+817 
-825 LGASDEVVSAFNT
+825 
-838 GQFIDETKVNLYF
+838 
-851 LEYVNA
+851 
-857 DRKLLG
+857 
-863 IQPLTYDPLLLSVA
+863 
-877 STRSS
+877 
-882 EMATYG
+882 EMADHGSLRYQGTADG
-888 DSQYEGQPHT
+888 AHK
-898 RPDGSTWS
+898 RPDGSKWTTIYTAEQTARQGWRGENALQMGA
-906 TALSIL
+906 ALSA
-912 PDTYES
+912 YS
-918 ASFAENA
+918 AIDEIDIANGLFTEWMNSAGHKAVMMKNLDNL
-925 QVYSVMS
+925 QV
-932 NPYQLTSEQW
+932 
-942 IAKKLFQGW
+942 
-951 KTSPGH
+951 
-957 YANMMDADFTRTA
+957 A
-970 VSVRLTTRYGSRST
+970 VGIGLNDKAIETTFRNGVT
-984 YETNSMIGIEIL
+984 VAMLELVEPKP
-996 S
+996 

>member
-1 MYSRTQR
+1 MVYSRTQR

-58 TTEELTEAEKKAIF
+58 TTEELTEVEKKAIF
-72 TELPAQVTEDVTY
+72 TELPAQVTEDVNY

-91 AGSSILPQTGA
+91 VGSSILPQTGES
-102 NTGVLAGAI
+102 TGVLAGAI

-123 RKNQRLVRSAMTLTL
+123 RKNQRMVRSAMTLTL
-138 VGGSIVFTSV
+138 VGGSLVFTSV

-160 QTQTLTVGTALP
+160 QAQTLTVGAALP

-187 EGQKQSSETSPALP
+187 EGKKQSSDTSPTLP
-201 TGLID
+201 TGSID
-206 KAEEIENLPVQST
+206 KAEENENLPVQPT
-219 QPADENKSDIPTE
+219 QPADKNKSDIPAEST
-232 PIPSED
+232 PSED
-238 KVTDTPTEPTP
+238 KATDASAEQKP

-265 KPVEETGGGRVIGTE
+265 KPVEETGGGQVIGTE

-302 AVPGDTETTVTP
+302 AVPGGTETTVTP
-314 GEEQPVSPEL
+314 GEEKPVSPEL

-334 VDTVRT
+334 VDTIRT

-349 KYETSYVK
+349 KYGTSYVK

-367 VLTQGVDGKE
+367 VLTQGVDGKQT
-377 IVTTKV
+377 VTTKV

-396 AVETIAPVTEVIA
+396 ATETIEPVTEVIA
-409 YNDEVSKNRE
+409 YNDEVSKNLE
-419 ELVESLATISF
+419 ELIESLATISF
-430 ATERRANADLEVGS
+430 ATERRGNADLEVGS

-455 TQTLTKK
+455 TKTLTKK
-462 VYDSTDVL
+462 VYDSTGAV

-477 TEVVAQPVTQVIEY
+477 TEVIAQPVTQVIEY
-491 GTKPKAVVETTEE
+491 GTKPKSVVETTEE

-576 VRYQIRQETSVIP
+576 VRYQTRQETSVIP

-612 DGQQTQTYKDTYVDG
+612 DGQQTQAYKDTYVDG

-648 EVGTKKEKT
+648 EVGIKKEET

-708 QVREIREVISE
+708 QVSETREVISE
-719 TAPIT
+719 TAPVNEVLVVGTKPASTSLLDKKTLTLDEFMSLT
-724 EVIAESPIEDGN
+724 EEQQDAFIAKKGTVPGTTIRTGAT
-736 NSSKDTDGFK
+736 KDTLEKVEQLINLDKLNAEFVSLLNAARAAE
-746 GLDDPIKTLKIL
+746 GLSAVTYAGQGSDA
-758 DIKKG
+758 
-763 DIMFQN
+763 QN
-769 ANVQFYAD
+769 AAT
-777 DARQFENKSYGDL
+777 ARAN
-790 LSLSED
+790 
-796 ERYRLAESTINASYL
+796 
-811 SIRPYS
+811 
-817 DESLFYMW
+817 
-825 LGASDEVVSAFNT
+825 
-838 GQFIDETKVNLYF
+838 
-851 LEYVNA
+851 
-857 DRKLLG
+857 
-863 IQPLTYDPLLLSVA
+863 
-877 STRSS
+877 
-882 EMATYG
+882 EMADHGSLRYQGTADG
-888 DSQYEGQPHT
+888 AHK
-898 RPDGSTWS
+898 RPDGSKWTTIY
-906 TALSIL
+906 TAEQ
-912 PDTYES
+912 T
-918 ASFAENA
+918 ARQGWRGENA
-925 QVYSVMS
+925 LQMGSSLSAYSAINESRIANNLFTEWMNSAGHKAVMMKNLDNLQVAVGIGL
-932 NPYQLTSEQW
+932 NDKAIETT
-942 IAKKLFQGW
+942 FNQGVTVAMLELVEP
-951 KTSPGH
+951 KP
-957 YANMMDADFTRTA
+957 
-970 VSVRLTTRYGSRST
+970 
-984 YETNSMIGIEIL
+984 
-996 S
+996 

>member
-1 MYSRTQR
+1 MVYSRTQR

-72 TELPAQVTEDVTY
+72 TELPAQVTEDVNY

-91 AGSSILPQTGA
+91 VGSSILPQTGES
-102 NTGVLAGAI
+102 TGVLAGAI
-111 GAGLLLVGITVG
+111 GAGLLLVGVTVG
-123 RKNQRLVRSAMTLTL
+123 RKNQRMVRSAMTLTL
-138 VGGSIVFTSV
+138 VGGSLVFTSV

-160 QTQTLTVGTALP
+160 QAQTLTVGAALP

-187 EGQKQSSETSPALP
+187 EGKKQSSDTSPTLP
-201 TGLID
+201 TGSID
-206 KAEEIENLPVQST
+206 KAEENENLPVQPT
-219 QPADENKSDIPTE
+219 QPADKNKSDIPAE
-232 PIPSED
+232 S
-238 KVTDTPTEPTP
+238 TP
-249 SEDKVEEVPA
+249 SEDKATDASAEQKPSEDEVEEVPA

-265 KPVEETGGGRVIGTE
+265 KPVEETGGGQVIGTE

-291 QPEIPAPVEKP
+291 QPEIPVPVEKP
-302 AVPGDTETTVTP
+302 AVPGETETTVTP
-314 GEEQPVSPEL
+314 GEEKPVSPEL

-349 KYETSYVK
+349 KYGTSYVK
-357 DTSLPAGESK
+357 DTSLQAGESK
-367 VLTQGVDGKE
+367 VLTQGVDGKQT
-377 IVTTKV
+377 VTTKV

-396 AVETIAPVTEVIA
+396 ATETIEPVTEVIA

-419 ELVESLATISF
+419 ELVESLTTISF
-430 ATERRANADLEVGS
+430 ATERRANADMEVGS

-455 TQTLTKK
+455 TKTLTKK
-462 VYDSTDVL
+462 VYDSTGAV

-477 TEVVAQPVTQVIEY
+477 TEVIAQPVTQVIEY
-491 GTKPKAVVETTEE
+491 GTKPKSVVETTEE

-525 QTRTLTK
+525 QTRTLTE

-543 ITKTNGNETARE
+543 ITKTDGNETARE

-576 VRYQIRQETSVIP
+576 VRYQTRQETSVIP

-648 EVGTKKEKT
+648 EVGIKKEET

-708 QVREIREVISE
+708 QVSETREVISE
-719 TAPIT
+719 TAPVN
-724 EVIAESPIEDGN
+724 EVLVVGTKPAST
-736 NSSKDTDGFK
+736 SL
-746 GLDDPIKTLKIL
+746 LDKKTLTL
-758 DIKKG
+758 DEFMSLTEEQQDAFIAKKG
-763 DIMFQN
+763 GVTGTSIRGGATKETFEKVETLINLDKLNAEFVRLLNAARAAEGLSAVTYAGQGSDAQN
-769 ANVQFYAD
+769 AATARANEMAD
-777 DARQFENKSYGDL
+777 HGSLRYQGTPDGAHKRPDGSKWTTIYTAEQSARQGWRGENALQLGTA
-790 LSLSED
+790 LS
-796 ERYRLAESTINASYL
+796 ASK
-811 SIRPYS
+811 
-817 DESLFYMW
+817 
-825 LGASDEVVSAFNT
+825 ASDEVRVANSLFSEWMRSAGHKAVMMKNLDNLQVAVGIGLSDKAIETTFNQGVT
-838 GQFIDETKVNLYF
+838 VAM
-851 LEYVNA
+851 LELVEP
-857 DRKLLG
+857 K
-863 IQPLTYDPLLLSVA
+863 P
-877 STRSS
+877 
-882 EMATYG
+882 
-888 DSQYEGQPHT
+888 
-898 RPDGSTWS
+898 
-906 TALSIL
+906 
-912 PDTYES
+912 
-918 ASFAENA
+918 
-925 QVYSVMS
+925 
-932 NPYQLTSEQW
+932 
-942 IAKKLFQGW
+942 
-951 KTSPGH
+951 
-957 YANMMDADFTRTA
+957 
-970 VSVRLTTRYGSRST
+970 
-984 YETNSMIGIEIL
+984 
-996 S
+996 

>member
-1 MYSRTQR
+1 MVYSRTQR

-72 TELPAQVTEDVTY
+72 TELPAQVTEDVNY

-91 AGSSILPQTGA
+91 VGSSILPQTGES
-102 NTGVLAGAI
+102 TGVLAGAI
-111 GAGLLLVGITVG
+111 GAGLLLVGVTVG
-123 RKNQRLVRSAMTLTL
+123 RKNQRMVRSAMTLTL
-138 VGGSIVFTSV
+138 VGGSLVFTSV

-160 QTQTLTVGTALP
+160 QAQTLTVGAALP

-187 EGQKQSSETSPALP
+187 EGKKQSRETSSALP
-201 TGLID
+201 TGSID
-206 KAEEIENLPVQST
+206 KAEENENLLVQPT
-219 QPADENKSDIPTE
+219 QPADKNKSDIPAEST
-232 PIPSED
+232 PSED
-238 KVTDTPTEPTP
+238 KATDASAEQKP

-265 KPVEETGGGRVIGTE
+265 KPVEETGGGQVIGTE
-280 DKVISETEKPV
+280 DKVISETEKSV
-291 QPEIPAPVEKP
+291 QPEIPASVEKP
-302 AVPGDTETTVTP
+302 AVPGETETTVTP
-314 GEEQPVSPEL
+314 GEEKPVSPEL

-349 KYETSYVK
+349 KYGTSYVK

-367 VLTQGVDGKE
+367 VLTQGVDGKQT
-377 IVTTKV
+377 VTTKV

-396 AVETIAPVTEVIA
+396 ATETIEPVTEVIA
-409 YNDEVSKNRE
+409 YNDEISKNRE
-419 ELVESLATISF
+419 ELVESLTTISF

-455 TQTLTKK
+455 TKTLTKK
-462 VYDSTDVL
+462 VYDSTGAV

-477 TEVVAQPVTQVIEY
+477 TEVIAQPVTQVIEY
-491 GTKPKAVVETTEE
+491 GTKPKSVVETTEE

-576 VRYQIRQETSVIP
+576 VRYQTRQETSVIP

-612 DGQQTQTYKDTYVDG
+612 DGQQIQTYKDTYVDG

-648 EVGTKKEKT
+648 EVGIKKEET

-708 QVREIREVISE
+708 QVSETREVISE
-719 TAPIT
+719 TAPVNEVLVVGTKPASTSLLDKKTLTLDEFMSLT
-724 EVIAESPIEDGN
+724 EEQQDAFIAKKGTVPGTTIRTGAT
-736 NSSKDTDGFK
+736 KDTLEKVEQLINLDKLNAEFVSLLNAARAAE
-746 GLDDPIKTLKIL
+746 GLSAVTYAGQGSDA
-758 DIKKG
+758 
-763 DIMFQN
+763 QN
-769 ANVQFYAD
+769 AAT
-777 DARQFENKSYGDL
+777 ARAN
-790 LSLSED
+790 
-796 ERYRLAESTINASYL
+796 
-811 SIRPYS
+811 
-817 DESLFYMW
+817 
-825 LGASDEVVSAFNT
+825 
-838 GQFIDETKVNLYF
+838 
-851 LEYVNA
+851 
-857 DRKLLG
+857 
-863 IQPLTYDPLLLSVA
+863 
-877 STRSS
+877 
-882 EMATYG
+882 EMADHGSLRYQGTADG
-888 DSQYEGQPHT
+888 AHK
-898 RPDGSTWS
+898 RPDGSKWTTIY
-906 TALSIL
+906 TAEQ
-912 PDTYES
+912 T
-918 ASFAENA
+918 ARQGWRGENA
-925 QVYSVMS
+925 LQMGSSLSAYSAINESRIANNLFTEWMNSAGHKAVMMKNLDNLQV
-932 NPYQLTSEQW
+932 
-942 IAKKLFQGW
+942 
-951 KTSPGH
+951 
-957 YANMMDADFTRTA
+957 A
-970 VSVRLTTRYGSRST
+970 VGIGLSDKAIEST
-984 YETNSMIGIEIL
+984 FRNGVTVAMLELIQPKP
-996 S
+996 

>member
-1 MYSRTQR
+1 MVYCRTQR

-58 TTEELTEAEKKAIF
+58 TTEELTEVEKKAIF
-72 TELPAQVTEDVTY
+72 TELPAQVTEDVNY

-91 AGSSILPQTGA
+91 VGSSILPQTGES
-102 NTGVLAGAI
+102 TGVLAGAI

-138 VGGSIVFTSV
+138 VGGSLVFTSV

-160 QTQTLTVGTALP
+160 QTQTLTVGAALP

-187 EGQKQSSETSPALP
+187 EGKKQSSETSPTLP
-201 TGLID
+201 TGSID
-206 KAEEIENLPVQST
+206 KAEENENLPVQPT
-219 QPADENKSDIPTE
+219 QPVDENKSDIPAEST
-232 PIPSED
+232 PSED
-238 KVTDTPTEPTP
+238 KVTDASAEQKP
-249 SEDKVEEVPA
+249 SEDKVEEVPV

-265 KPVEETGGGRVIGTE
+265 KPVEETGSGQVIGTE
-280 DKVISETEKPV
+280 DKVISETGKPV

-302 AVPGDTETTVTP
+302 AVPGETETTVIP
-314 GEEQPVSPEL
+314 GEEKPVSPEL

-349 KYETSYVK
+349 KYGTSYVK

-367 VLTQGVDGKE
+367 VLTQGVDGKQT
-377 IVTTKV
+377 VTTKV

-396 AVETIAPVTEVIA
+396 VTETIGPVTEVIA

-419 ELVESLATISF
+419 ELIESLTTVSF

-455 TQTLTKK
+455 TKTLTKK
-462 VYDSTDVL
+462 VYDSTGAV

-477 TEVVAQPVTQVIEY
+477 TEVVTQPVTQVIEY
-491 GTKPKAVVETTEE
+491 GTKPKSVVETTEE

-576 VRYQIRQETSVIP
+576 VRYQTRQETSVIP

-648 EVGTKKEKT
+648 EVGIKKEET

-708 QVREIREVISE
+708 QVSENREVISE
-719 TAPIT
+719 TAPVNEVLVVGTKLASTSLLDKKTLTLDEFMSLT
-724 EVIAESPIEDGN
+724 EEQQDAFIAKKGTVPGTTIRTGAT
-736 NSSKDTDGFK
+736 KDTLEKVESLINLDKLNAEFVNLLNAARAAE
-746 GLDDPIKTLKIL
+746 GLSAVTYAGQGSDA
-758 DIKKG
+758 
-763 DIMFQN
+763 QN
-769 ANVQFYAD
+769 AAT
-777 DARQFENKSYGDL
+777 ARAN
-790 LSLSED
+790 
-796 ERYRLAESTINASYL
+796 
-811 SIRPYS
+811 
-817 DESLFYMW
+817 
-825 LGASDEVVSAFNT
+825 
-838 GQFIDETKVNLYF
+838 
-851 LEYVNA
+851 
-857 DRKLLG
+857 
-863 IQPLTYDPLLLSVA
+863 
-877 STRSS
+877 
-882 EMATYG
+882 EMADHGSLRYQGTIAG
-888 DSQYEGQPHT
+888 AHM
-898 RPDGSTWS
+898 RPDGSKWTTIYTAEQVARQGWRGENALQLGS
-906 TALSIL
+906 ALSAYSAIDESRIANSL
-912 PDTYES
+912 FTEWMNS
-918 ASFAENA
+918 ASHKAVMMKDLDNL
-925 QVYSVMS
+925 QV
-932 NPYQLTSEQW
+932 
-942 IAKKLFQGW
+942 
-951 KTSPGH
+951 
-957 YANMMDADFTRTA
+957 A
-970 VSVRLTTRYGSRST
+970 VGIGLNDKAIDTTFRNGVT
-984 YETNSMIGIEIL
+984 VAMLELVEPKP
-996 S
+996 

>member
-1 MYSRTQR
+1 MVYSRTQR

-72 TELPAQVTEDVTY
+72 TELPAQVTEDVNY

-91 AGSSILPQTGA
+91 VGSSILPQTGES
-102 NTGVLAGAI
+102 TGVLAGAI
-111 GAGLLLVGITVG
+111 GAGLLLVGVTVG
-123 RKNQRLVRSAMTLTL
+123 RKNQRMVRSAMTLTL
-138 VGGSIVFTSV
+138 VGGSLVFTSV

-160 QTQTLTVGTALP
+160 QTQTLTVGSALP

-187 EGQKQSSETSPALP
+187 EGQKQSREISPALP
-201 TGLID
+201 TGSID
-206 KAEEIENLPVQST
+206 KAEENENLPVQPT
-219 QPADENKSDIPTE
+219 QPVDENTSDIPAE
-232 PIPSED
+232 SIPSEE
-238 KVTDTPTEPTP
+238 KVTDTPTEQKP

-265 KPVEETGGGRVIGTE
+265 KPVEETGGGQVIGRE
-280 DKVISETEKPV
+280 EKVISETEKPV

-302 AVPGDTETTVTP
+302 AVPGETETTVTP
-314 GEEQPVSPEL
+314 GEEKPISPEL
-324 PTNPAEPDRP
+324 PTNPEEPAQA

-340 DVEKQVTVI
+340 DIENQVTVI
-349 KYETSYVK
+349 KYGISYVK

-367 VLTQGVDGKE
+367 VLTQGVDGKQT
-377 IVTTKV
+377 VTTKV

-391 AREIV
+391 AREVV
-396 AVETIAPVTEVIA
+396 ATETIEPVTEVIA
-409 YNDEVSKNRE
+409 YNDEVAQNRE
-419 ELVESLATISF
+419 ELVESLTTISF

-455 TQTLTKK
+455 TKTLTKK
-462 VYDSTDVL
+462 VYDSTGAV

-491 GTKPKAVVETTEE
+491 GTKPKSVVETTEE

-576 VRYQIRQETSVIP
+576 VRYQTRQETSVIP

-612 DGQQTQTYKDTYVDG
+612 DGQQIQTYKDTYVDG

-648 EVGTKKEKT
+648 EVGIKKEET

-708 QVREIREVISE
+708 QVSETREVISE
-719 TAPIT
+719 TAPVNEVLVVGTKPASTSLLDKKTLTLDEFMSLT
-724 EVIAESPIEDGN
+724 EEQQDAFIAKKGTVPGTTIRTGAT
-736 NSSKDTDGFK
+736 KDTLEKVEQLINLDKLNSEFISLLNTARAAE
-746 GLDDPIKTLKIL
+746 GLSAVTYAGQGSDA
-758 DIKKG
+758 
-763 DIMFQN
+763 QN
-769 ANVQFYAD
+769 AAT
-777 DARQFENKSYGDL
+777 ARAN
-790 LSLSED
+790 
-796 ERYRLAESTINASYL
+796 
-811 SIRPYS
+811 
-817 DESLFYMW
+817 
-825 LGASDEVVSAFNT
+825 
-838 GQFIDETKVNLYF
+838 
-851 LEYVNA
+851 
-857 DRKLLG
+857 
-863 IQPLTYDPLLLSVA
+863 
-877 STRSS
+877 
-882 EMATYG
+882 EMADHGSLRYQG
-888 DSQYEGQPHT
+888 KADGAHK
-898 RPDGSTWS
+898 RPDGSKWMTIYTAEQTARQGWRGENALQLG
-906 TALSIL
+906 TALSAYSAI
-912 PDTYES
+912 DES
-918 ASFAENA
+918 HIANSLFNEWMNSAGHKAVMMKNLDNL
-925 QVYSVMS
+925 QV
-932 NPYQLTSEQW
+932 
-942 IAKKLFQGW
+942 
-951 KTSPGH
+951 
-957 YANMMDADFTRTA
+957 A
-970 VSVRLTTRYGSRST
+970 VGIGLNDKAIETTFRSGVT
-984 YETNSMIGIEIL
+984 VAMLELVEPKP
-996 S
+996 

>member
-1 MYSRTQR
+1 MVYSRTQR

-58 TTEELTEAEKKAIF
+58 TTEELTEVEKKAIF
-72 TELPAQVTEDVTY
+72 TELPAQVTEDVNY

-91 AGSSILPQTGA
+91 VGSSILPQTGES
-102 NTGVLAGAI
+102 TGVLAGAI

-138 VGGSIVFTSV
+138 VGGSLVFTSV

-160 QTQTLTVGTALP
+160 QTQTLTVGAALP

-187 EGQKQSSETSPALP
+187 EGKKQSSETSPTLP
-201 TGLID
+201 TGSID
-206 KAEEIENLPVQST
+206 KAEENENLPVQPT
-219 QPADENKSDIPTE
+219 QPVDENKSDIPAEST
-232 PIPSED
+232 PSED
-238 KVTDTPTEPTP
+238 KVTDASAEQKP
-249 SEDKVEEVPA
+249 SEDKVEEVPV

-265 KPVEETGGGRVIGTE
+265 KPVEETGSGQVIGTE
-280 DKVISETEKPV
+280 DKVISETGKPV

-302 AVPGDTETTVTP
+302 AVPGETETTVIP
-314 GEEQPVSPEL
+314 GEEKPVSPEL

-349 KYETSYVK
+349 KYGTSYVK

-367 VLTQGVDGKE
+367 VLTQGVDGKQT
-377 IVTTKV
+377 VTTKV

-396 AVETIAPVTEVIA
+396 ATETIEPVTEVIA
-409 YNDEVSKNRE
+409 YNDEVSKKRE
-419 ELVESLATISF
+419 ELIESLTTVSF

-455 TQTLTKK
+455 TKTLTKK
-462 VYDSTDVL
+462 VYDSTGAV

-477 TEVVAQPVTQVIEY
+477 TEVVTQPVTQVIEY
-491 GTKPKAVVETTEE
+491 GTKPKSVVETTEE

-576 VRYQIRQETSVIP
+576 VRYQTRQETSLIP

-627 VKVASEMVG
+627 VKVASEMLG

-648 EVGTKKEKT
+648 EVGIKKEET

-708 QVREIREVISE
+708 QVSETREVISE
-719 TAPIT
+719 AAPVN
-724 EVIAESPIEDGN
+724 EVLVVGTKPAST
-736 NSSKDTDGFK
+736 SL
-746 GLDDPIKTLKIL
+746 LDKKTLTL
-758 DIKKG
+758 DEFMSLTEEQQDAFIAKKG
-763 DIMFQN
+763 TVPGTTIRTGATKEILEKVETLVNLKKLNDEF
-769 ANVQFYAD
+769 V
-777 DARQFENKSYGDL
+777 RL
-790 LSLSED
+790 LNQV
-796 ERYRLAESTINASYL
+796 RLAEGLSSVSYGGLDSLVQSTA
-811 SIRPYS
+811 
-817 DESLFYMW
+817 
-825 LGASDEVVSAFNT
+825 T
-838 GQFIDETKVNLYF
+838 
-851 LEYVNA
+851 
-857 DRKLLG
+857 
-863 IQPLTYDPLLLSVA
+863 
-877 STRSS
+877 TRAN
-882 EMATYG
+882 EMADHGSLRYQGTEDG
-888 DSQYEGQPHT
+888 KHK
-898 RPDGSTWS
+898 RPDGSHWMTIYTSEQTARQGWRGENAYQLG
-906 TALSIL
+906 TALSAYSAINEIHL
-912 PDTYES
+912 ANSLFTGWMES
-918 ASFAENA
+918 EGHKAVMMKNLDNL
-925 QVYSVMS
+925 QVAVGIGL
-932 NPYQLTSEQW
+932 NDKAIEGT
-942 IAKKLFQGW
+942 FNQGVTVAMLELVQP
-951 KTSPGH
+951 KP
-957 YANMMDADFTRTA
+957 
-970 VSVRLTTRYGSRST
+970 
-984 YETNSMIGIEIL
+984 
-996 S
+996 